1 MANRRKPTPRTG
13 STPAT
18 PTRGLD
24 ARTTAAS
31 CPRRGKTALW
41 KDVWRSIAHSKG
53 RFISIMLLMA
63 LGSFA
68 LVGLFVAGPD
78 MRATGEAY
86 FGEYSL
92 ADLTVLSDYGL
103 DEDDVAAVNQVS
115 GATAIEYG
123 YFKDVTVEGS
133 TDAMRVMSMPDEV
146 SQLELV
152 DGRMPEREGEIAV
165 DTNVGEQYAIG
176 STIRVSEKPNALSDE
191 TCLNDAEYTVVGHVH
206 TPEIISIVNMGQS
219 TAGTGSLKGY
229 AVVVADEFD
238 SDVYMTARMTFEDTA
253 DKDPYSNE
261 YRDLVQAHK
270 SEVEGLIAERPAA
283 RLATVK
289 ADAQEA
295 IDDGQA
301 EVGDARRQLADAK
314 QTLDAAAETLADAAT
329 QLADGQAQIDDAE
342 AQIVDGQAQIDDARA
357 QIDENQG
364 TLDAAAATIVAG
376 EAQLAEKAGEL
387 RAAEAKLA
395 AAKAQLDVAKAALDE
410 AAPQVAA
417 AEARLPAAR
426 QQLAEGQRAYE
437 EGAAQ
442 LAEAKAQVQAYD
454 DGRAQL
460 ENAYA
465 QLDASQAQVDAGREQ
480 LAQKTAELDA
490 VADQVEAARVMVQK
504 LDDAVSEASRQ
515 VSDSEAQAADLKEQI
530 AAETDPAKKAALE
543 SQLTAVETKLQAQ
556 QAYLAKLQ
564 DAAAAEE
571 VTAAREQVARYDAGR
586 ASIAEV
592 TAQLDESQKKI
603 DAGRAEAD
611 EKKAQLDAV
620 ADQVEAARAAIPQ
633 KEQELAAAKEQL
645 DAASAQMASAEA
657 SIASYYEGLVEY
669 QQGLATYAQGLQ
681 SYESGRSA
689 FNAAADQLA
698 SGKAEYVSGA
708 STLAAARATLAS
720 KVEELASAKTSLTDA
735 KQTLA
740 EKLAEYNDGLA
751 EYQDGLAEYND
762 ALPDA
767 LEQIADGESTLAD
780 ARARLAKYDTP
791 AYETDTRREAL
802 GSEAYKT
809 YSTVSE
815 IIDSLAAV
823 FPVLLYLVAA
833 FVTLSTMTRMVDEER
848 INSGTLK
855 ALGYRDGDVA
865 LKFVL
870 YGALAG
876 GIGAV
881 LGIVLGHTL
890 LPFIVYNAYGAKF
903 TLPPIHLGFYP
914 VITLVALVLAGLCAV
929 LPAALAVRREL
940 GEKPA
945 ALLLP
950 KPPSGGSKIMLE
962 RIRPVWSRMS
972 FTHKV
977 TARNLFRYKQRMF
990 MTILGVAGAACML
1003 VAGFGVQH
1011 SIQEMGTKQFGD
1023 ILKYD
1028 MIVAQSSTATDAQ
1041 LAELDDALAADGVAA
1056 QVAIHYESVS
1066 LTAGANNDK
1075 QEITL
1080 LVPEQTSDLGE
1091 YLDLRDRRSG
1101 DALDLEG
1108 DGAVIS
1114 ERLATLLGVGVGDE
1128 VAFTASDGTSR
1139 TVRVSGVCEMYM
1151 GHFMVMSREAYEGCY
1166 GKKFESNAA
1175 MVRLEDG
1182 SLSSVEERAAGFMQ
1196 LKGVKSVVQN
1206 TALQSQVDTVVV
1218 SLNKIMGI
1226 LILVAAMLAVVIM
1239 YNLTNINVSERMR
1252 ELSTIKVLGFH
1263 SNETTMYIYRETILL
1278 TILGLFAGWV
1288 LGVALHQY
1296 ILNVVPPDNVMF
1308 NPELAAIEF
1317 IVPAIVIGA
1326 IAALLYFVELRRLS
1340 TVDMLEALKSV
1351 E

>member
-1 MANRRKPTPRTG
+1 MSNRRKPTPREG
-13 STPAT
+13 A
-18 PTRGLD
+18 
-24 ARTTAAS
+24 ARPVAARAS
-31 CPRRGKTALW
+31 GASYPKNGKTALW

-53 RFISIMLLMA
+53 RFVSIMLLMA

-103 DEDDVAAVNQVS
+103 DDDDVAAINQAS
-115 GATAIEYG
+115 GTTAIEYG
-123 YFKDVTVEGS
+123 YFKDVTVDGS
-133 TDAMRVMSMPDEV
+133 TDAVRVMSMPDEV

-152 DGRMPEREGEIAV
+152 DGRMPERAGEIAV

-176 STIRVSEKPNALSDE
+176 STIRVSEKANAISDE
-191 TCLNDAEYTVVGHVH
+191 TCLNDTEYTVVGHVH

-229 AVVVADEFD
+229 AVVVDDEFD
-238 SDVYMTARMTFEDTA
+238 SDVYMTARMTFEDTEGL
-253 DKDPYSNE
+253 DPYSNE
-261 YRDLVQAHK
+261 YRDRVQDHK
-270 SEVEGLIAERPAA
+270 SEVEGLIADRPAA
-283 RLATVK
+283 RLATVV
-289 ADAQEA
+289 ADAQVS

-301 EVGDARRQLADAK
+301 EVDDAKQRLADAK
-314 QTLDAAAETLADAAT
+314 ETLDDAAQTLADAAE
-329 QLADGQAQIDDAE
+329 QLADGQAEIDDAE
-342 AQIVDGQAQIDDARA
+342 ARITDGEAQIADAQG
-357 QIDENQG
+357 QIDESQA
-364 TLDAAAATIVAG
+364 TLDAAAATIADG
-376 EAQLAEKAGEL
+376 EAQLAAKAGDL
-387 RAAEAKLA
+387 RSAESRLTAAKSQLD
-395 AAKAQLDVAKAALDE
+395 AAKATLDE
-410 AAPQVAA
+410 KAPQVAA
-417 AEARLPAAR
+417 AEAQLPAAKQR
-426 QQLAEGQRAYE
+426 LAEGQRAYD

-442 LAEAKAQVQAYD
+442 LEEAKAQVQAYD

-460 ENAYA
+460 DAAYA
-465 QLDASQAQVDAGREQ
+465 ELDAGQAEVDAGRAE
-480 LAQKTAELDA
+480 LAEKTAELDA
-490 VADQVEAARVMVQK
+490 VADQAEAARAMLEK
-504 LDDAVSEASRQ
+504 LDDAVASATQQVSESEARV
-515 VSDSEAQAADLKEQI
+515 VSLQEQI
-530 AAETDPAKKAALE
+530 AAETNPVKKAALE
-543 SQLTAVETKLQAQ
+543 AELVAAQAKLQAQ
-556 QAYLAKLQ
+556 QAYLAQLQ
-564 DAAAAEE
+564 AKAATDE
-571 VTAAREQVARYDAGR
+571 VTSAREQVARYDAGR
-586 ASIAEV
+586 ASVAEA
-592 TAQLDESQKKI
+592 TARLDEAQRGI

-620 ADQVEAARAAIPQ
+620 AEQVEAGRAAIPQ

-645 DAASAQMASAEA
+645 DAAAAQIAAAEA
-657 SIASYYEGLVEY
+657 GIASYYEGIATY
-669 QQGLATYAQGLQ
+669 QQGLATYAEGLQ
-681 SYESGRSA
+681 SYETGRAA

-698 SGKAEYVSGA
+698 SGKAEYASGA
-708 STLAAARATLAS
+708 ATLAAARETLAS
-720 KVEELASAKTSLTDA
+720 KVDELASAKTQVAEA

-740 EKLAEYNDGLA
+740 EKLAEYNDGLS
-751 EYQDGLAEYND
+751 EYEDGLAEYND
-762 ALPDA
+762 ELPDA
-767 LEQIADGESTLAD
+767 QRKIADGESDLAD
-780 ARARLAKYDTP
+780 ARARLAKLSTP
-791 AYETDTRREAL
+791 VYEADTRRETL

-809 YSTVSE
+809 YDTVSE
-815 IIDSLAAV
+815 IIDSLATV

-833 FVTLSTMTRMVDEER
+833 FVTLSTITRMVEEER

-876 GIGAV
+876 GIGSVA
-881 LGIVLGHTL
+881 GIALGHTL
-890 LPFIVYNAYGAKF
+890 LPYIVYNAYGAKF

-914 VITLVALVLAGLCAV
+914 VITLVAIVLAGLCAV
-929 LPAALAVRREL
+929 LPAGVAVRREL

-962 RIRPVWSRMS
+962 RIAPLWSRMS

-977 TARNLFRYKQRMF
+977 TARNLFRYKQRML
-990 MTILGVAGAACML
+990 MTILGVAGATCML

-1011 SIQEMGTKQFGD
+1011 SIQEMASKQFGA

-1028 MIVAQSSTATDAQ
+1028 MIVAQNSTATDDQ
-1041 LAELDDALAADGVAA
+1041 LAELDDALAGDEVASE
-1056 QVAIHYESVS
+1056 VALHYESVS

-1080 LVPEQTSDLGE
+1080 LVPEQSSDLDE
-1091 YLDLRDRRSG
+1091 YLDLHDRKSG
-1101 DALDLEG
+1101 EKLELEG

-1128 VAFTASDGTSR
+1128 VEFTASDGSSR

-1151 GHFMVMSREAYEGCY
+1151 GHFMVMSHEAYESCY
-1166 GKKFESNAA
+1166 GEGFEANAA
-1175 MVRLEDG
+1175 MVRLKDG
-1182 SLSSVEERAAGFMQ
+1182 TLSSVENAASGFME

-1206 TALQSQVDTVVV
+1206 TTLQSQVDTVVT

-1226 LILVAAMLAVVIM
+1226 LILVASMLAVVIM

-1263 SNETTMYIYRETILL
+1263 SNETTMYIYRETIIL
-1278 TILGLFAGWV
+1278 TALGLVAGWL
-1288 LGVALHQY
+1288 LGIALHQY

-1308 NPELAAIEF
+1308 NPALAPIEF
-1317 IVPAIVIGA
+1317 IVPAVVISA
-1326 IAALLYFVELRRLS
+1326 ITVVLYFVELRRLS

>member
-1 MANRRKPTPRTG
+1 MANRRKDALSEGAPR
-13 STPAT
+13 PCA
-18 PTRGLD
+18 
-24 ARTTAAS
+24 ARTTGAS
-31 CPRRGKTALW
+31 YPKRGKTALW
-41 KDVWRSIAHSKG
+41 KDVRRSIAHSKG

-92 ADLTVLSDYGL
+92 ADLTVMSDYGL
-103 DEDDVAAVNQVS
+103 DDDDVAAINQAS
-115 GATAIEYG
+115 GTTAVEYG

-165 DTNVGEQYAIG
+165 DTNVGEQYAVG
-176 STIRVSEKPNALSDE
+176 STITVSEKPNALSDE
-191 TCLNDAEYTVVGHVH
+191 TCLNNTEYTVVGHVH

-229 AVVVADEFD
+229 AVVVVEEFD
-238 SDVYMTARMTFEDTA
+238 SDVYMTARMTFEDTEGV
-253 DKDPYSNE
+253 DPYSNE

-270 SEVEGLIAERPAA
+270 SEVEGLIADRPAA
-283 RLATVK
+283 RLATVM

-301 EVGDARRQLADAK
+301 EVADAKRQLADAK
-314 QTLDAAAETLADAAT
+314 QTLDDAAQTLADAAT

-342 AQIVDGQAQIDDARA
+342 AQITDGEAQIADAQGQIDD
-357 QIDENQG
+357 NQA
-364 TLDAAAATIVAG
+364 TLDAAAATIAEG
-376 EAQLAEKAGEL
+376 EAQLASKAGDL
-387 RAAEAKLA
+387 RAAESQLA
-395 AAKAQLDVAKAALDE
+395 AAKAQLDAAKATLDE
-410 AAPQVAA
+410 KAPQVAA
-417 AEARLPAAR
+417 AEAQLPAAK
-426 QQLAEGQRAYE
+426 QQLSEGQRAYD
-437 EGAAQ
+437 EGTAQ
-442 LAEAKAQVQAYD
+442 LEEAKAQVQAYD

-460 ENAYA
+460 EAAYA
-465 QLDASQAQVDAGREQ
+465 ELDAGQAEVDAGRSEV
-480 LAQKTAELDA
+480 AEKTAELDA
-490 VADQVEAARVMVQK
+490 VADQAEAARAMLEK
-504 LDDAVSEASRQ
+504 LDDAVATAIQQ
-515 VSDSEAQAADLKEQI
+515 VSDSEARIAALQEQI
-530 AAETDPAKKAALE
+530 GTEADPVRRAALQAE
-543 SQLTAVETKLQAQ
+543 LAAAQAKLQAQ
-556 QAYLAKLQ
+556 QTYLAQLQ
-564 DAAAAEE
+564 AMAATDE
-571 VTAAREQVARYDAGR
+571 VTSAREQVAQYDAAR
-586 ASIAEV
+586 ASIAEA
-592 TAQLDESQKKI
+592 TARLDEAQQGI

-611 EKKAQLDAV
+611 EKKTQLDAV
-620 ADQVEAARAAIPQ
+620 AEQVEAARAEIPQ

-645 DAASAQMASAEA
+645 DAASAQIAAAEA
-657 SIASYYEGLVEY
+657 GIASYYEGLAAY

-681 SYESGRSA
+681 AYETGRA
-689 FNAAADQLA
+689 ALNAAADQLA
-698 SGKAEYVSGA
+698 SGKAEYATGA
-708 STLAAARATLAS
+708 AALAAARETLAS
-720 KVEELASAKTSLTDA
+720 KVDELASAKTQVAEA

-740 EKLAEYNDGLA
+740 EKLAEYNDGVA
-751 EYQDGLAEYND
+751 EYEDGLAEYNE

-767 LEQIADGESTLAD
+767 LEKISDGESDLAD

-791 AYETDTRREAL
+791 AYETDTRRETL

-809 YSTVSE
+809 YDTVSE
-815 IIDSLAAV
+815 IIDSLAKV

-890 LPFIVYNAYGAKF
+890 LPYIVYSAYGAKF
-903 TLPPIHLGFYP
+903 TLPPIQLGFYP
-914 VITLVALVLAGLCAV
+914 AITLFALALAGLCAV

-950 KPPSGGSKIMLE
+950 KPPAGGSKIMLE
-962 RIRPVWSRMS
+962 RIRPLWGRMS

-990 MTILGVAGAACML
+990 MTVLGVAGAACML

-1011 SIQEMGTKQFGD
+1011 SIQQMGAKQFGD

-1028 MIVAQSSTATDAQ
+1028 MIVARSSTATDAQ

-1056 QVAIHYESVS
+1056 QVALHYESVS

-1080 LVPEQTSDLGE
+1080 LVPEQTSDLDE
-1091 YLDLRDRRSG
+1091 YLDLRDRKSG
-1101 DALDLEG
+1101 EKLGLDG

-1128 VAFTASDGTSR
+1128 VEFTAADGSAR

-1151 GHFMVMSREAYEGCY
+1151 GHFIVMSRGTYEGSY
-1166 GKKFESNAA
+1166 GKKFEANAA

-1182 SLSSVEERAAGFMQ
+1182 SLSSVEEQAAGFMQ
-1196 LKGVKSVVQN
+1196 LKAVKSVAQN

-1226 LILVAAMLAVVIM
+1226 LILVAGMLAVVIM

-1278 TILGLFAGWV
+1278 TALGLIAGWL

-1308 NPELAAIEF
+1308 NPELALIEF
-1317 IVPAIVIGA
+1317 IVPAIVVGA
-1326 IAALLYFVELRRLS
+1326 IALALYFVELRRLS

>member
-1 MANRRKPTPRTG
+1 MANRRKDALSEGAPR
-13 STPAT
+13 PCA
-18 PTRGLD
+18 
-24 ARTTAAS
+24 ARTTGAS
-31 CPRRGKTALW
+31 YPKRGKTALW
-41 KDVWRSIAHSKG
+41 KDVRRSIAHSKG

-103 DEDDVAAVNQVS
+103 DDDDVAAINQAS
-115 GATAIEYG
+115 GTTAVEYG

-165 DTNVGEQYAIG
+165 DTNVGEQYAVG
-176 STIRVSEKPNALSDE
+176 STITVSEKPNALSDE
-191 TCLNDAEYTVVGHVH
+191 TCLNNTEYTVVGHVH

-229 AVVVADEFD
+229 AVVVGEEFD
-238 SDVYMTARMTFEDTA
+238 SDVYMTARMTFEDTEGV
-253 DKDPYSNE
+253 DPYSNE

-270 SEVEGLIAERPAA
+270 SEVEGLIADRPAA
-283 RLATVK
+283 RLATVM

-301 EVGDARRQLADAK
+301 EVADAKRQLADAK
-314 QTLDAAAETLADAAT
+314 QTLDDAAQTLADAAT

-342 AQIVDGQAQIDDARA
+342 AQITDGEAQIADAQGQIDD
-357 QIDENQG
+357 NQA
-364 TLDAAAATIVAG
+364 TLDAAAATIAEG
-376 EAQLAEKAGEL
+376 EAQLASKAGDL
-387 RAAEAKLA
+387 RAAESQLA
-395 AAKAQLDVAKAALDE
+395 AAKAQLDAAKATLDE
-410 AAPQVAA
+410 KAPQVAA
-417 AEARLPAAR
+417 AEAQLPAAK
-426 QQLAEGQRAYE
+426 QQLSEGQRAYD
-437 EGAAQ
+437 EGTAQ
-442 LAEAKAQVQAYD
+442 LEEAKAQVQAYD

-460 ENAYA
+460 EAAYA
-465 QLDASQAQVDAGREQ
+465 ELDAGQAEVDAGRSEV
-480 LAQKTAELDA
+480 AEKTAELDA
-490 VADQVEAARVMVQK
+490 VADQAEAARAMLEK
-504 LDDAVSEASRQ
+504 LDDAVATATQQ
-515 VSDSEAQAADLKEQI
+515 VSDSEARIAALQEQI
-530 AAETDPAKKAALE
+530 GTEANPVRRAALQAE
-543 SQLTAVETKLQAQ
+543 LAAAQAKLQAQ
-556 QAYLAKLQ
+556 QAYLAQLQ
-564 DAAAAEE
+564 AMAATDEVTSARERVAQYDAA
-571 VTAAREQVARYDAGR
+571 R
-586 ASIAEV
+586 ASIAGA
-592 TAQLDESQKKI
+592 TARLDEAQQGI

-620 ADQVEAARAAIPQ
+620 AEQVEAARAEIPQ

-645 DAASAQMASAEA
+645 DAASAQIAAAEA
-657 SIASYYEGLVEY
+657 GIASYYEGLAAY

-681 SYESGRSA
+681 AYETGRA
-689 FNAAADQLA
+689 ALNAAADQLA
-698 SGKAEYVSGA
+698 SGKAEYATGA
-708 STLAAARATLAS
+708 AALAAARETLAS
-720 KVEELASAKTSLTDA
+720 KVDELASAKTQVAEA

-740 EKLAEYNDGLA
+740 EKLAEYNDGVA
-751 EYQDGLAEYND
+751 EYEDGLAEYNE

-767 LEQIADGESTLAD
+767 LEKISDGESDLAD

-791 AYETDTRREAL
+791 AYETDTRRETL

-809 YSTVSE
+809 YDTVSE
-815 IIDSLAAV
+815 IIDSLAKV

-890 LPFIVYNAYGAKF
+890 LPYIVYSAYGAKF
-903 TLPPIHLGFYP
+903 TLPPIQLGFYP
-914 VITLVALVLAGLCAV
+914 AITLFALALAGLCAV

-950 KPPSGGSKIMLE
+950 KPPAGGSKIMLE
-962 RIRPVWSRMS
+962 RIRPLWGRMS

-990 MTILGVAGAACML
+990 MTVLGVAGAACML

-1011 SIQEMGTKQFGD
+1011 SIQQMGAKQFGD

-1028 MIVAQSSTATDAQ
+1028 MIVARSSTATDAQ

-1056 QVAIHYESVS
+1056 QVALHYESVS

-1080 LVPEQTSDLGE
+1080 LVPEQTSDLDE
-1091 YLDLRDRRSG
+1091 YLDLRDRKSG
-1101 DALDLEG
+1101 EKLGLDG

-1128 VAFTASDGTSR
+1128 VEFTAADGSAR

-1151 GHFMVMSREAYEGCY
+1151 GHFIVMSRGTYEGSY
-1166 GKKFESNAA
+1166 GKKFEANAA

-1182 SLSSVEERAAGFMQ
+1182 SLSSVEEQAAGFMQ
-1196 LKGVKSVVQN
+1196 LKAVKSVAQN

-1226 LILVAAMLAVVIM
+1226 LILVAGMLAVVIM

-1278 TILGLFAGWV
+1278 TALGLIAGWL

-1308 NPELAAIEF
+1308 NPELALIEF
-1317 IVPAIVIGA
+1317 IVPAIVVGA
-1326 IAALLYFVELRRLS
+1326 IALALYFVELRRLS

>member
-1 MANRRKPTPRTG
+1 MANRRKDALSEGAPR
-13 STPAT
+13 PCA
-18 PTRGLD
+18 
-24 ARTTAAS
+24 ARTTGAS
-31 CPRRGKTALW
+31 YPKRGKTALW
-41 KDVWRSIAHSKG
+41 KDVRRSIAHSKG

-92 ADLTVLSDYGL
+92 ADLTVMSDYGL
-103 DEDDVAAVNQVS
+103 DDDDVAAINQAS
-115 GATAIEYG
+115 GTTAVEYG

-165 DTNVGEQYAIG
+165 DTNVGEQYAVG
-176 STIRVSEKPNALSDE
+176 STITVSEKPNALSDE
-191 TCLNDAEYTVVGHVH
+191 TCLNNTEYTVVGHVH

-229 AVVVADEFD
+229 AVVVGEEFD
-238 SDVYMTARMTFEDTA
+238 SDVYMTARMTFEDTEGV
-253 DKDPYSNE
+253 DPYSNE

-270 SEVEGLIAERPAA
+270 SEVEGLIADRPAA
-283 RLATVK
+283 RLATVM

-301 EVGDARRQLADAK
+301 EVADAKRQLADAK
-314 QTLDAAAETLADAAT
+314 ETLDDAAQTLADAAT

-342 AQIVDGQAQIDDARA
+342 AQITDGEAQIADAQGQIDD
-357 QIDENQG
+357 NQA
-364 TLDAAAATIVAG
+364 TLDAAAATIAEG
-376 EAQLAEKAGEL
+376 EAQLASKAGDL
-387 RAAEAKLA
+387 RAAESQLA
-395 AAKAQLDVAKAALDE
+395 AAKAQLDAAKATLDE
-410 AAPQVAA
+410 KAPQVAA
-417 AEARLPAAR
+417 AEAQLPAAK
-426 QQLAEGQRAYE
+426 QQLSEGQRAYD
-437 EGAAQ
+437 EGTAQ
-442 LAEAKAQVQAYD
+442 LEEAKAQVQAYD

-460 ENAYA
+460 EAAYA
-465 QLDASQAQVDAGREQ
+465 ELDAGQAEVDAGRTEV
-480 LAQKTAELDA
+480 AEKTAELDA
-490 VADQVEAARVMVQK
+490 VADQVEAARAMLEK
-504 LDDAVSEASRQ
+504 LDDAVATATQQ
-515 VSDSEAQAADLKEQI
+515 VSDSEARIAALQEQI
-530 AAETDPAKKAALE
+530 GAEADPVRRAALQAE
-543 SQLTAVETKLQAQ
+543 LAAAQAKLQAQ
-556 QAYLAKLQ
+556 QTYLAQLQ
-564 DAAAAEE
+564 AMAATDE
-571 VTAAREQVARYDAGR
+571 VTSAREQVAQYDAAR
-586 ASIAEV
+586 ASIAEA
-592 TAQLDESQKKI
+592 TAQLDEAQQGI

-611 EKKAQLDAV
+611 EKKTQLDAV
-620 ADQVEAARAAIPQ
+620 AEQVEAARAEIPQ

-645 DAASAQMASAEA
+645 DAASAQIAAAEA
-657 SIASYYEGLVEY
+657 GIASYYEGLAAY

-681 SYESGRSA
+681 AYETGRA
-689 FNAAADQLA
+689 ALNAAADQLA
-698 SGKAEYVSGA
+698 SGKAEYASGA
-708 STLAAARATLAS
+708 AALAAARETLAS
-720 KVEELASAKTSLTDA
+720 KVDELASAKTQVAEA

-740 EKLAEYNDGLA
+740 EKLAEYNDGVA
-751 EYQDGLAEYND
+751 EYEDGLAEYNE

-767 LEQIADGESTLAD
+767 LEKISDGESDLAD

-791 AYETDTRREAL
+791 AYETDTRRETL

-809 YSTVSE
+809 YDTVSE
-815 IIDSLAAV
+815 IIDSLAKV

-890 LPFIVYNAYGAKF
+890 LPYIVYSAYGAKF
-903 TLPPIHLGFYP
+903 TLPPIQLGFYP
-914 VITLVALVLAGLCAV
+914 AITLFALALAGLCAV

-950 KPPSGGSKIMLE
+950 KPPAGGSKIMLE
-962 RIRPVWSRMS
+962 RIRPLWGRMS

-990 MTILGVAGAACML
+990 MTVLGVAGAACML

-1011 SIQEMGTKQFGD
+1011 SIQQMGAKQFGD

-1028 MIVAQSSTATDAQ
+1028 MIVARSSTATDAQ

-1056 QVAIHYESVS
+1056 QVALHYESVS

-1080 LVPEQTSDLGE
+1080 LVPEQTSDLDE
-1091 YLDLRDRRSG
+1091 YLDLRDRKSG
-1101 DALDLEG
+1101 EKLGLDG

-1128 VAFTASDGTSR
+1128 VEFTAADGSAR

-1151 GHFMVMSREAYEGCY
+1151 GHFIVMSRGTYEGSY
-1166 GKKFESNAA
+1166 GKKFEANAS

-1182 SLSSVEERAAGFMQ
+1182 SLSSVEEQAAGFMQ
-1196 LKGVKSVVQN
+1196 LKAVKSVAQN

-1226 LILVAAMLAVVIM
+1226 LILVAGMLAVVIM

-1278 TILGLFAGWV
+1278 TALGLIAGWL

-1308 NPELAAIEF
+1308 NPELALIEF
-1317 IVPAIVIGA
+1317 IVPAIVVGA
-1326 IAALLYFVELRRLS
+1326 IALALYFVELRRLS

>member
-1 MANRRKPTPRTG
+1 MANRRKDALSEGAPR
-13 STPAT
+13 PCA
-18 PTRGLD
+18 
-24 ARTTAAS
+24 ARTTGAS
-31 CPRRGKTALW
+31 YPKRGKTALW
-41 KDVWRSIAHSKG
+41 KDVRRSIAHSKG

-92 ADLTVLSDYGL
+92 ADLTVMSDYGL
-103 DEDDVAAVNQVS
+103 DDDDVAAINQAS
-115 GATAIEYG
+115 GTTAVEYG

-165 DTNVGEQYAIG
+165 DTNVGEQYAVG
-176 STIRVSEKPNALSDE
+176 STITVSEKPNALSDE
-191 TCLNDAEYTVVGHVH
+191 TCLNNTEYTVVGHVH

-229 AVVVADEFD
+229 AVVVGEEFD
-238 SDVYMTARMTFEDTA
+238 SDVYMTACMTFEDTEGV
-253 DKDPYSNE
+253 DPYSNE

-270 SEVEGLIAERPAA
+270 SEVEGLIADRPAA
-283 RLATVK
+283 RLATVM

-301 EVGDARRQLADAK
+301 EVADAKRQLADAK
-314 QTLDAAAETLADAAT
+314 QSLDDAAQTLADAAT

-342 AQIVDGQAQIDDARA
+342 AQITDGEAQIADAQGQIDD
-357 QIDENQG
+357 NQA
-364 TLDAAAATIVAG
+364 TLDAAAATIAEG
-376 EAQLAEKAGEL
+376 EAQLASKAGDL
-387 RAAEAKLA
+387 RAAESQLA
-395 AAKAQLDVAKAALDE
+395 AAKAQLDAAKATLDE
-410 AAPQVAA
+410 KAPQVAA
-417 AEARLPAAR
+417 AEAQLPAAK
-426 QQLAEGQRAYE
+426 QQLSEGQRAYD
-437 EGAAQ
+437 EGTAQ
-442 LAEAKAQVQAYD
+442 LEEAKAQVQAYD

-460 ENAYA
+460 EAAYA
-465 QLDASQAQVDAGREQ
+465 ELDAGQAEVDAGRSEV
-480 LAQKTAELDA
+480 AEKTAELDA
-490 VADQVEAARVMVQK
+490 VADQAEAARAMLEK
-504 LDDAVSEASRQ
+504 LDDAVATATQQ
-515 VSDSEAQAADLKEQI
+515 VSDSEARIAALQEQI
-530 AAETDPAKKAALE
+530 GAEADPVRRAALQAE
-543 SQLTAVETKLQAQ
+543 LAAAQAKLQAQ
-556 QAYLAKLQ
+556 QAYLAQLQ
-564 DAAAAEE
+564 AMAATDE
-571 VTAAREQVARYDAGR
+571 VTSAREQVAQYDAAR
-586 ASIAEV
+586 ASIAEA
-592 TAQLDESQKKI
+592 TARLDEAQQGI

-611 EKKAQLDAV
+611 KKKAQLDAV
-620 ADQVEAARAAIPQ
+620 AEQVEAARAEIPQ

-645 DAASAQMASAEA
+645 DAASAQIAAAEA
-657 SIASYYEGLVEY
+657 GIASYYEGLAAY

-681 SYESGRSA
+681 AYETGRA
-689 FNAAADQLA
+689 ALNAAADQLA
-698 SGKAEYVSGA
+698 SGKAEYATGA
-708 STLAAARATLAS
+708 AALAAARETLAS
-720 KVEELASAKTSLTDA
+720 KVDELASAKTQVAEA

-740 EKLAEYNDGLA
+740 EKLAEYNDGVA
-751 EYQDGLAEYND
+751 EYEDGLAEYNE

-767 LEQIADGESTLAD
+767 LEKISDGESDLAD

-791 AYETDTRREAL
+791 AYETDTRRETL

-809 YSTVSE
+809 YDTVSE
-815 IIDSLAAV
+815 IIDSLAKV

-890 LPFIVYNAYGAKF
+890 LPYIVYSAYGAKF
-903 TLPPIHLGFYP
+903 TLPPIQLGFYP
-914 VITLVALVLAGLCAV
+914 AITLFALALAGLCAV

-950 KPPSGGSKIMLE
+950 KPPAGGSKIMLE
-962 RIRPVWSRMS
+962 RIRPLWGRMS

-990 MTILGVAGAACML
+990 MTVLGVAGAACML

-1011 SIQEMGTKQFGD
+1011 SIQQMGAKQFGD

-1028 MIVAQSSTATDAQ
+1028 MIVARSSTATDAQ

-1056 QVAIHYESVS
+1056 QVALHYESVS

-1080 LVPEQTSDLGE
+1080 LVPEQTSDLDE
-1091 YLDLRDRRSG
+1091 YLDLRDRKSG
-1101 DALDLEG
+1101 EKLGLDG

-1128 VAFTASDGTSR
+1128 VEFTAADGSAR

-1151 GHFMVMSREAYEGCY
+1151 GHFIVMSRGTYEGSY
-1166 GKKFESNAA
+1166 GKKFEANAS

-1182 SLSSVEERAAGFMQ
+1182 SLSSVEEQAAGFMQ
-1196 LKGVKSVVQN
+1196 LKAVKSVAQN

-1226 LILVAAMLAVVIM
+1226 LILVAGMLAVVIM

-1278 TILGLFAGWV
+1278 TALGLIAGWL

-1308 NPELAAIEF
+1308 NPELALIEF
-1317 IVPAIVIGA
+1317 IVPAIVVGA
-1326 IAALLYFVELRRLS
+1326 IALALYFVELRRLS

>member
-1 MANRRKPTPRTG
+1 MANRRKDALSEGAPR
-13 STPAT
+13 PCA
-18 PTRGLD
+18 
-24 ARTTAAS
+24 ARTTGAS
-31 CPRRGKTALW
+31 YPKRGKTALW
-41 KDVWRSIAHSKG
+41 KDVRRSIAHSKG

-92 ADLTVLSDYGL
+92 ADLTVMSDYGL
-103 DEDDVAAVNQVS
+103 DDDDVAAINQAS
-115 GATAIEYG
+115 GTTAVEYG

-165 DTNVGEQYAIG
+165 DTNVGEQYAVG
-176 STIRVSEKPNALSDE
+176 STITVSEKPNALSDE
-191 TCLNDAEYTVVGHVH
+191 TCLNNTEYTVVGHVH

-229 AVVVADEFD
+229 AVVVGEEFD
-238 SDVYMTARMTFEDTA
+238 SDVYMTARMTFEDTEGV
-253 DKDPYSNE
+253 DPYSNE

-270 SEVEGLIAERPAA
+270 SEVEGLIADRPAA
-283 RLATVK
+283 RLATVM

-301 EVGDARRQLADAK
+301 EVADAKRQLADAK
-314 QTLDAAAETLADAAT
+314 ETLDDAAQTLADAAT

-342 AQIVDGQAQIDDARA
+342 AQITDGEAQIADAQGQIDD
-357 QIDENQG
+357 NQA
-364 TLDAAAATIVAG
+364 TLDAAAATIAEG
-376 EAQLAEKAGEL
+376 EAQLASKAGDL
-387 RAAEAKLA
+387 RAAESQLA
-395 AAKAQLDVAKAALDE
+395 AAKAQLDAAKATLDE
-410 AAPQVAA
+410 KAPQVAA
-417 AEARLPAAR
+417 AEAQLPAAK
-426 QQLAEGQRAYE
+426 QQLSEGQRAYD
-437 EGAAQ
+437 EGTAQ
-442 LAEAKAQVQAYD
+442 LEEAKAQVQAYD

-460 ENAYA
+460 EAAYA
-465 QLDASQAQVDAGREQ
+465 ELDAGQAEVDAGRSEV
-480 LAQKTAELDA
+480 AEKTAELDA
-490 VADQVEAARVMVQK
+490 VADQAEAARAMLEK
-504 LDDAVSEASRQ
+504 LDDAVATATQQ
-515 VSDSEAQAADLKEQI
+515 VSDSEARIAALQEQI
-530 AAETDPAKKAALE
+530 GAEADPVRRAALQAE
-543 SQLTAVETKLQAQ
+543 LAAAQAKLQAQ
-556 QAYLAKLQ
+556 QAYLAQLQ
-564 DAAAAEE
+564 AMAATDE
-571 VTAAREQVARYDAGR
+571 VTSAREQVAQYDAAR
-586 ASIAEV
+586 ASIAEA
-592 TAQLDESQKKI
+592 TARLDEAQQGI

-620 ADQVEAARAAIPQ
+620 AEQVEAARAEIPQ

-645 DAASAQMASAEA
+645 DAASAQIAAAEA
-657 SIASYYEGLVEY
+657 GIASYYEGLAAY

-681 SYESGRSA
+681 AYETGRA
-689 FNAAADQLA
+689 ALNAAADQLA
-698 SGKAEYVSGA
+698 SGKAEYASGA
-708 STLAAARATLAS
+708 AALAAARETLAS
-720 KVEELASAKTSLTDA
+720 KVDELASAKTQVAEA

-740 EKLAEYNDGLA
+740 EKLAEYNDGVA
-751 EYQDGLAEYND
+751 EYEDGLAEYNE

-767 LEQIADGESTLAD
+767 LEKISDGESDLAD

-791 AYETDTRREAL
+791 AYETDTRRETL

-809 YSTVSE
+809 YDTVSE
-815 IIDSLAAV
+815 IIDSLAKV

-890 LPFIVYNAYGAKF
+890 LPYIVYSAYGAKF
-903 TLPPIHLGFYP
+903 TLPPIQLGFYP
-914 VITLVALVLAGLCAV
+914 AITLFALALAGLCAV

-950 KPPSGGSKIMLE
+950 KPPAGGSKIMLE
-962 RIRPVWSRMS
+962 RIRPLWGRMS

-990 MTILGVAGAACML
+990 MTVLGVAGAACML

-1011 SIQEMGTKQFGD
+1011 SIQQMGAKQFGD

-1028 MIVAQSSTATDAQ
+1028 MIVARSSTATDAQ

-1056 QVAIHYESVS
+1056 QVALHYESVS

-1080 LVPEQTSDLGE
+1080 LVPEQTSDLDE
-1091 YLDLRDRRSG
+1091 YLDLRDRKSG
-1101 DALDLEG
+1101 EKLGLDG

-1128 VAFTASDGTSR
+1128 VEFTAADGSAR

-1151 GHFMVMSREAYEGCY
+1151 GHFIVMSRGTYEGCY
-1166 GKKFESNAA
+1166 DKGFEANAA

-1182 SLSSVEERAAGFMQ
+1182 SLSSVEEQAAGFMR
-1196 LKGVKSVVQN
+1196 LKAVKSVAQN

-1226 LILVAAMLAVVIM
+1226 LILVAGMLAVVIM

-1278 TILGLFAGWV
+1278 TALGLIAGWL

-1308 NPELAAIEF
+1308 NPELALIEF
-1317 IVPAIVIGA
+1317 IVPAIVVGA
-1326 IAALLYFVELRRLS
+1326 IALALYFVELRRLS

>member
-1 MANRRKPTPRTG
+1 MANRRKDALSEGAPR
-13 STPAT
+13 PCA
-18 PTRGLD
+18 
-24 ARTTAAS
+24 ARTTGAS
-31 CPRRGKTALW
+31 YPKRGKTALW
-41 KDVWRSIAHSKG
+41 KDVRRSIAHSKG

-92 ADLTVLSDYGL
+92 ADLTVMSDYGL
-103 DEDDVAAVNQVS
+103 DDDDVAAINQAS
-115 GATAIEYG
+115 GTTAVEYG

-165 DTNVGEQYAIG
+165 DTNVGEQYAVG
-176 STIRVSEKPNALSDE
+176 STITVSEKPNALSDE
-191 TCLNDAEYTVVGHVH
+191 TCLNNTEYTVVGHVH

-229 AVVVADEFD
+229 AVVVGEEFD
-238 SDVYMTARMTFEDTA
+238 SDVYMTARMTFEDTEGV
-253 DKDPYSNE
+253 DPYSNE

-270 SEVEGLIAERPAA
+270 SEVEGLIADRPAA
-283 RLATVK
+283 RLATVM

-301 EVGDARRQLADAK
+301 EVADAKRQLADAK
-314 QTLDAAAETLADAAT
+314 QTLDDAAQTLADAAT

-342 AQIVDGQAQIDDARA
+342 AQITDGEAQIADAQGQIDD
-357 QIDENQG
+357 NQA
-364 TLDAAAATIVAG
+364 TLDAAAATIAEG
-376 EAQLAEKAGEL
+376 EAQLASKAGDL
-387 RAAEAKLA
+387 RAAESQLA
-395 AAKAQLDVAKAALDE
+395 AAKAQLDAAKATLDE
-410 AAPQVAA
+410 KAPQVAA
-417 AEARLPAAR
+417 AEAQLPAAK
-426 QQLAEGQRAYE
+426 QQLSEGQRAYD
-437 EGAAQ
+437 EGTAQ
-442 LAEAKAQVQAYD
+442 LEEAKAQVQAYD

-460 ENAYA
+460 EAAYA
-465 QLDASQAQVDAGREQ
+465 ELDAGQAEVDAGRSEV
-480 LAQKTAELDA
+480 AEKTAELDA
-490 VADQVEAARVMVQK
+490 VADQAEAARAMLEK
-504 LDDAVSEASRQ
+504 LDDAVATATQQ
-515 VSDSEAQAADLKEQI
+515 VSDSEARIAALQEQI
-530 AAETDPAKKAALE
+530 GTEADPVRRAALQAE
-543 SQLTAVETKLQAQ
+543 LAAAQAKLQAQ
-556 QAYLAKLQ
+556 QTYLAQLQ
-564 DAAAAEE
+564 AMAATDE
-571 VTAAREQVARYDAGR
+571 VTSAREQVAQYDAAR
-586 ASIAEV
+586 ASIAGA
-592 TAQLDESQKKI
+592 TARLDETQQGI

-620 ADQVEAARAAIPQ
+620 AEQVEAARAEIPQ

-645 DAASAQMASAEA
+645 DAASAQIAAAEA
-657 SIASYYEGLVEY
+657 GIASYYEGLAAY

-681 SYESGRSA
+681 AYETGRA
-689 FNAAADQLA
+689 ALNAAADQLA
-698 SGKAEYVSGA
+698 SGKAEYASGA
-708 STLAAARATLAS
+708 AALAAARATLAS
-720 KVEELASAKTSLTDA
+720 KVDELASAKTQVAEA

-740 EKLAEYNDGLA
+740 EKLAEYNDGVA
-751 EYQDGLAEYND
+751 EYEDGLAEYNE

-767 LEQIADGESTLAD
+767 LEKISDGESDLAD

-791 AYETDTRREAL
+791 AYETDTRRETL

-809 YSTVSE
+809 YDTVSE
-815 IIDSLAAV
+815 IIDSLAKV

-890 LPFIVYNAYGAKF
+890 LPYIVYSAYGAKF
-903 TLPPIHLGFYP
+903 TLPPIQLGFYP
-914 VITLVALVLAGLCAV
+914 AITLFALALAGLCAV

-950 KPPSGGSKIMLE
+950 KPPAGGSKIMLE
-962 RIRPVWSRMS
+962 RIRPLWGRMS

-990 MTILGVAGAACML
+990 MTVLGVAGAACML

-1011 SIQEMGTKQFGD
+1011 SIQQMGAKQFGD

-1028 MIVAQSSTATDAQ
+1028 MIVARSSTATDAQ

-1056 QVAIHYESVS
+1056 QVALHYESVS
-1066 LTAGANNDK
+1066 LTAGANSDK

-1080 LVPEQTSDLGE
+1080 LVPEQTSDLDE
-1091 YLDLRDRRSG
+1091 YLDLRDRKSG
-1101 DALDLEG
+1101 EKLGLDG

-1128 VAFTASDGTSR
+1128 VEFTAADGSAR

-1151 GHFMVMSREAYEGCY
+1151 GHFIVMSRGTYEGSY
-1166 GKKFESNAA
+1166 GKKFEANAA

-1182 SLSSVEERAAGFMQ
+1182 SLSSVEEQAAGFMQ
-1196 LKGVKSVVQN
+1196 LKAVKSVAQN

-1226 LILVAAMLAVVIM
+1226 LILVAGMLAVVIM

-1278 TILGLFAGWV
+1278 TALGLIAGWL

-1308 NPELAAIEF
+1308 NPELALIEF
-1317 IVPAIVIGA
+1317 IVPAIVVGA
-1326 IAALLYFVELRRLS
+1326 IALALYFVELRRLS

>member
-1 MANRRKPTPRTG
+1 MANRRKDALSEGAPR
-13 STPAT
+13 PCA
-18 PTRGLD
+18 
-24 ARTTAAS
+24 ARTTGAS
-31 CPRRGKTALW
+31 YPKRGKTALW
-41 KDVWRSIAHSKG
+41 KDVRRSIAHSKG

-92 ADLTVLSDYGL
+92 ADLTVMSDYGL
-103 DEDDVAAVNQVS
+103 DDDDVAAIDRAS
-115 GATAIEYG
+115 GTTAVEYG

-165 DTNVGEQYAIG
+165 DTNVGEQYAVG
-176 STIRVSEKPNALSDE
+176 STITVSEKPNALSDE
-191 TCLNDAEYTVVGHVH
+191 TCLNNTEYTVVGHVH

-229 AVVVADEFD
+229 AVVVGEEFD
-238 SDVYMTARMTFEDTA
+238 SDVYMTARMTFEDTEGV
-253 DKDPYSNE
+253 DPYSNE

-270 SEVEGLIAERPAA
+270 SEVEGLIADRPAA
-283 RLATVK
+283 RLATVM

-301 EVGDARRQLADAK
+301 EVADAKRQLADAK
-314 QTLDAAAETLADAAT
+314 QTLDDAAQTLADAAT

-342 AQIVDGQAQIDDARA
+342 AQITDGEAQIADAQGQIDD
-357 QIDENQG
+357 NQA
-364 TLDAAAATIVAG
+364 TLDAAAATIAEG
-376 EAQLAEKAGEL
+376 EAQLASKAGDL
-387 RAAEAKLA
+387 RAAESQLA
-395 AAKAQLDVAKAALDE
+395 AAKAQLDAAKATLDE
-410 AAPQVAA
+410 KAPQVAA
-417 AEARLPAAR
+417 AEAQLPAAK
-426 QQLAEGQRAYE
+426 QQLSEGQRAYD
-437 EGAAQ
+437 EGTAQ
-442 LAEAKAQVQAYD
+442 LEEAKAQVQAYD

-460 ENAYA
+460 EAAYA
-465 QLDASQAQVDAGREQ
+465 ELDAGQAEVDAGRSEV
-480 LAQKTAELDA
+480 AEKTAELDA
-490 VADQVEAARVMVQK
+490 VADQAEAARAMLEK
-504 LDDAVSEASRQ
+504 LDDAVATATQQ
-515 VSDSEAQAADLKEQI
+515 VSDSEARIAALQEQI
-530 AAETDPAKKAALE
+530 GAEADPVRRAALQAE
-543 SQLTAVETKLQAQ
+543 LAAAQAKLQAQ
-556 QAYLAKLQ
+556 QTYLAQLQ
-564 DAAAAEE
+564 AMAATDE
-571 VTAAREQVARYDAGR
+571 VTSAREQVAQYDAAR
-586 ASIAEV
+586 ASIAEA
-592 TAQLDESQKKI
+592 TARLDEAQQGI

-620 ADQVEAARAAIPQ
+620 AEQVEAARAEIPQ

-645 DAASAQMASAEA
+645 DAASAQIAAAEA
-657 SIASYYEGLVEY
+657 GIASYYEGLAAY

-681 SYESGRSA
+681 AYETGRA
-689 FNAAADQLA
+689 ALNAAADQLA
-698 SGKAEYVSGA
+698 SGKAEYASGA
-708 STLAAARATLAS
+708 AALAAARATLAS
-720 KVEELASAKTSLTDA
+720 KVDELASAKTQVDEA

-740 EKLAEYNDGLA
+740 EKLAEYNDGVA
-751 EYQDGLAEYND
+751 EYEDGLAEYNE

-767 LEQIADGESTLAD
+767 LEKISDGESDLAD

-791 AYETDTRREAL
+791 AYETDTRRETL

-809 YSTVSE
+809 YDTVSE
-815 IIDSLAAV
+815 IIDSLAKV

-890 LPFIVYNAYGAKF
+890 LPYIVYSAYGAKF
-903 TLPPIHLGFYP
+903 TLPPIQLGFYP
-914 VITLVALVLAGLCAV
+914 AITLFALALAGLCAV

-950 KPPSGGSKIMLE
+950 KPPAGGSKIMLE
-962 RIRPVWSRMS
+962 RIRPLWGRMS

-990 MTILGVAGAACML
+990 MTVLGVAGAACML

-1011 SIQEMGTKQFGD
+1011 SIQQMGAKQFGD

-1028 MIVAQSSTATDAQ
+1028 MIVARSSTATDAQ

-1056 QVAIHYESVS
+1056 QVALHYESVS

-1080 LVPEQTSDLGE
+1080 LVPEQTSDLDE
-1091 YLDLRDRRSG
+1091 YLDLRDRKSG
-1101 DALDLEG
+1101 EKLGLDG

-1128 VAFTASDGTSR
+1128 VEFTAADGSAR

-1151 GHFMVMSREAYEGCY
+1151 GHFIVMSRGTYEGSY
-1166 GKKFESNAA
+1166 GKKFEANAA

-1182 SLSSVEERAAGFMQ
+1182 SLSSVEEQAAGFMQ
-1196 LKGVKSVVQN
+1196 LKAVKSVAQN

-1226 LILVAAMLAVVIM
+1226 LILVAGMLAVVIM

-1278 TILGLFAGWV
+1278 TALGLIAGWL

-1308 NPELAAIEF
+1308 NPELALIEF
-1317 IVPAIVIGA
+1317 IVPAIVVGA
-1326 IAALLYFVELRRLS
+1326 IALALYFVELRRLS

>member
-1 MANRRKPTPRTG
+1 MANHRKDALSEGAPR
-13 STPAT
+13 PCA
-18 PTRGLD
+18 
-24 ARTTAAS
+24 ARTTGAS
-31 CPRRGKTALW
+31 YPRRGKSALW

-103 DEDDVAAVNQVS
+103 DDDDVAAINQAS
-115 GATAIEYG
+115 GTTAVEYG

-165 DTNVGEQYAIG
+165 DTNVGEQYAVG
-176 STIRVSEKPNALSDE
+176 STITVSEKPNALSDE
-191 TCLNDAEYTVVGHVH
+191 TCLNNTEYTVVGHVH

-229 AVVVADEFD
+229 AVVVGEEFD
-238 SDVYMTARMTFEDTA
+238 SDVYMTARMTFEDTEGV
-253 DKDPYSNE
+253 DPYSNE

-270 SEVEGLIAERPAA
+270 SEVEGLIADRPAA
-283 RLATVK
+283 RLATVV

-301 EVGDARRQLADAK
+301 EVDDAKQQLADAK
-314 QTLDAAAETLADAAT
+314 ETLDDAAQTLADAAT
-329 QLADGQAQIDDAE
+329 QLADGQDQIDDAE
-342 AQIVDGQAQIDDARA
+342 AQIIDGQSQIDDAQT
-357 QIDENQG
+357 QIDENQA
-364 TLDAAAATIVAG
+364 TLDAAAATIAEG
-376 EAQLAEKAGEL
+376 EAQLAAKAEDL

-395 AAKAQLDVAKAALDE
+395 AAKAQLDAAKATLDAAAPKVEQAKTQIPVAKQQLAAKQQEYD
-410 AAPQVAA
+410 A
-417 AEARLPAAR
+417 AEARIAD
-426 QQLAEGQRAYE
+426 AE
-437 EGAAQ
+437 
-442 LAEAKAQVQAYD
+442 AQVQAYD
-454 DGRAQL
+454 DAVAQLAEKTVELDAGQAKIDAAKQELEQRRAALEQNAEAVEAARAQL
-460 ENAYA
+460 KELDDGLEQVKSQVCATEAQIAQIEARLADPTIDEATAAELTESLTAAKTALTQLKAAQSDLEAKAESDGVKAARQQVAAYDEAKA
-465 QLDASQAQVDAGREQ
+465 QIDAAQAQVDAR
-480 LAQKTAELDA
+480 QKTVDDGRAQASAAQAELDA
-490 VADQVEAARVMVQK
+490 KSAAVEEARSTTIPAGKQQ
-504 LDDAVSEASRQ
+504 LAEA
-515 VSDSEAQAADLKEQI
+515 K
-530 AAETDPAKKAALE
+530 
-543 SQLTAVETKLQAQ
+543 SQLN
-556 QAYLAKLQ
+556 
-564 DAAAAEE
+564 AAAAQIN
-571 VTAAREQVARYDAGR
+571 AAEQQVATYCEG
-586 ASIAEV
+586 
-592 TAQLDESQKKI
+592 
-603 DAGRAEAD
+603 
-611 EKKAQLDAV
+611 
-620 ADQVEAARAAIPQ
+620 
-633 KEQELAAAKEQL
+633 LAA
-645 DAASAQMASAEA
+645 
-657 SIASYYEGLVEY
+657 Y
-669 QQGLATYAQGLQ
+669 QQNLATYAQGLQ
-681 SYESGRSA
+681 AYETGRA
-689 FNAAADQLA
+689 ALNAAADQLA
-698 SGKAEYVSGA
+698 SGKAEYASGA
-708 STLAAARATLAS
+708 AALASARETLAS
-720 KVEELASAKTSLTDA
+720 KVDELASAKTQVDEA

-740 EKLAEYNDGLA
+740 EKLAEYNDGVA
-751 EYQDGLAEYND
+751 EYEDSLAEYNE

-767 LEQIADGESTLAD
+767 LEKIADGESDLAD

-791 AYETDTRREAL
+791 AYETDTRRETL

-809 YSTVSE
+809 YDTVSE
-815 IIDSLAAV
+815 IIDSLAKV

-890 LPFIVYNAYGAKF
+890 LPYIVYSAYGAKF
-903 TLPPIHLGFYP
+903 TLPPIQLGFYP
-914 VITLVALVLAGLCAV
+914 AITLVALALAGLCAV

-950 KPPSGGSKIMLE
+950 KPPAGGSKIMLE
-962 RIRPVWSRMS
+962 RIRPLWSRMS

-990 MTILGVAGAACML
+990 MTVLGVAGAACML

-1011 SIQEMGTKQFGD
+1011 SIQQMGAKQFGD

-1028 MIVAQSSTATDAQ
+1028 MIVARSSTATDAQ

-1056 QVAIHYESVS
+1056 QVALHYESVS
-1066 LTAGANNDK
+1066 LTAGANSDK

-1080 LVPEQTSDLGE
+1080 LVPEQTSDLDE

-1101 DALDLEG
+1101 EKLGLDG

-1128 VAFTASDGTSR
+1128 VEFTAADGSAR

-1151 GHFMVMSREAYEGCY
+1151 GHFIVMSREAYEGSY
-1166 GKKFESNAA
+1166 GKKFEANAS

-1182 SLSSVEERAAGFMQ
+1182 SLSSVEEQAAGFMG
-1196 LKGVKSVVQN
+1196 LKAVKSVAQN

-1226 LILVAAMLAVVIM
+1226 LILVAGMLAVVIM

-1278 TILGLFAGWV
+1278 TALGLIAGWL

-1308 NPELAAIEF
+1308 NPELAPIEF
-1317 IVPAIVIGA
+1317 IVPAIVVGA
-1326 IAALLYFVELRRLS
+1326 IALALYFVELRRLS
-1340 TVDMLEALKSV
+1340 KVDMLEALKSV

>member
-1 MANRRKPTPRTG
+1 MANRRKDALSEGAPR
-13 STPAT
+13 PCA
-18 PTRGLD
+18 
-24 ARTTAAS
+24 ARTTGAS
-31 CPRRGKTALW
+31 YPRRGKTALW
-41 KDVWRSIAHSKG
+41 KDVRRSIAHSKG

-92 ADLTVLSDYGL
+92 ADLTVMSDYGL
-103 DEDDVAAVNQVS
+103 DDDDVAAINQAS
-115 GATAIEYG
+115 GTTAVEYG

-165 DTNVGEQYAIG
+165 DTNVGEQYAVG
-176 STIRVSEKPNALSDE
+176 STITVSEKPNALSDE
-191 TCLNDAEYTVVGHVH
+191 TCLNNTEYTVVGHVH

-229 AVVVADEFD
+229 AVVVGEEFD
-238 SDVYMTARMTFEDTA
+238 SDVYMTARMTFEDTEGV
-253 DKDPYSNE
+253 DPYSNE

-270 SEVEGLIAERPAA
+270 SEVEGLIADRPAA
-283 RLATVK
+283 RLATVM

-301 EVGDARRQLADAK
+301 EVADAKRQLADAK
-314 QTLDAAAETLADAAT
+314 QTLDDAAQTLADAAT

-342 AQIVDGQAQIDDARA
+342 AQITDGEAQIADAQGQIDD
-357 QIDENQG
+357 NQA
-364 TLDAAAATIVAG
+364 TLDAAAATIAEG
-376 EAQLAEKAGEL
+376 EAQLASKAGDL
-387 RAAEAKLA
+387 RAAESQLA
-395 AAKAQLDVAKAALDE
+395 AAKAQLDAAKATLDE
-410 AAPQVAA
+410 KAPQVAA
-417 AEARLPAAR
+417 AEAQLPAAK
-426 QQLAEGQRAYE
+426 QQLSEGQRAYD
-437 EGAAQ
+437 EGTAQ
-442 LAEAKAQVQAYD
+442 LEEAKAQVQAYD

-460 ENAYA
+460 EAAYA
-465 QLDASQAQVDAGREQ
+465 ELDAGQAEVDAGRSEV
-480 LAQKTAELDA
+480 AEKTAELDA
-490 VADQVEAARVMVQK
+490 VADQAEAARAMLEK
-504 LDDAVSEASRQ
+504 LDDAVATATQQ
-515 VSDSEAQAADLKEQI
+515 VSDSEARIAALQEQI
-530 AAETDPAKKAALE
+530 GTEANPVRRAALQAE
-543 SQLTAVETKLQAQ
+543 LAAAQAKLQAQ
-556 QAYLAKLQ
+556 QAYLAQLQ
-564 DAAAAEE
+564 AMAATDE
-571 VTAAREQVARYDAGR
+571 VTSAREQVAQYDAAR
-586 ASIAEV
+586 ASIAEA
-592 TAQLDESQKKI
+592 TAQLDEAQQGI

-611 EKKAQLDAV
+611 EKKTQLDAV
-620 ADQVEAARAAIPQ
+620 AEQVEAARAEIPQ

-645 DAASAQMASAEA
+645 DAASAQIAAAEA
-657 SIASYYEGLVEY
+657 GIASYYEGLAAY

-681 SYESGRSA
+681 AYETGRA
-689 FNAAADQLA
+689 ALNAAADQLA
-698 SGKAEYVSGA
+698 SGKAEYASGA
-708 STLAAARATLAS
+708 AALAAARETLAS
-720 KVEELASAKTSLTDA
+720 KVDELASAKTQVAEA

-740 EKLAEYNDGLA
+740 EKLAEYNDGVA
-751 EYQDGLAEYND
+751 EYEDGLAEYNE

-767 LEQIADGESTLAD
+767 LEKISDGESDLAD

-791 AYETDTRREAL
+791 AYETDTRRETL

-809 YSTVSE
+809 YDTVSE
-815 IIDSLAAV
+815 IIDSLAKV

-890 LPFIVYNAYGAKF
+890 LPYIVYSAYGAKF
-903 TLPPIHLGFYP
+903 TLPPIQLGFYP
-914 VITLVALVLAGLCAV
+914 AITLFALALAGLCAV

-950 KPPSGGSKIMLE
+950 KPPAGGSKIMLE
-962 RIRPVWSRMS
+962 RIRPLWGRMS

-990 MTILGVAGAACML
+990 MTVLGVAGAACML

-1011 SIQEMGTKQFGD
+1011 SIQQMGAKQFGD

-1028 MIVAQSSTATDAQ
+1028 MIVARSSTATDAQ

-1056 QVAIHYESVS
+1056 QVALHYESVS
-1066 LTAGANNDK
+1066 LTAGANSDK

-1080 LVPEQTSDLGE
+1080 LVPEQTSDLDE
-1091 YLDLRDRRSG
+1091 YLDLRDRKSG
-1101 DALDLEG
+1101 EKLGLDG

-1128 VAFTASDGTSR
+1128 VEFTAADGSAR

-1151 GHFMVMSREAYEGCY
+1151 GHFIVMSRGAYEGSY
-1166 GKKFESNAA
+1166 GKKFEANAA

-1182 SLSSVEERAAGFMQ
+1182 SLSSVEEQAAGFMG
-1196 LKGVKSVVQN
+1196 LKAVKSVAQN

-1226 LILVAAMLAVVIM
+1226 LILVAGMLAVVIM

-1278 TILGLFAGWV
+1278 TALGLIAGWL

-1308 NPELAAIEF
+1308 NPELALIEF
-1317 IVPAIVIGA
+1317 IVPAIVVGA
-1326 IAALLYFVELRRLS
+1326 IALALYFVELRRLS

>member
-1 MANRRKPTPRTG
+1 MANRRKDALSEGAPR
-13 STPAT
+13 PCA
-18 PTRGLD
+18 
-24 ARTTAAS
+24 ARTTGAS
-31 CPRRGKTALW
+31 YPKRGKTALW
-41 KDVWRSIAHSKG
+41 KDVRRSIAHSKG

-92 ADLTVLSDYGL
+92 ADLTVMSDYGL
-103 DEDDVAAVNQVS
+103 DDDDVAAINQAS
-115 GATAIEYG
+115 GTTAVEYG

-165 DTNVGEQYAIG
+165 DTNVGEQYAVG
-176 STIRVSEKPNALSDE
+176 STITVSEKPNALSDE
-191 TCLNDAEYTVVGHVH
+191 TCLNNTEYTVVGHVH

-229 AVVVADEFD
+229 AVVVGEEFD
-238 SDVYMTARMTFEDTA
+238 SDVYMTARMTFEDTEGV
-253 DKDPYSNE
+253 DPYSNE

-270 SEVEGLIAERPAA
+270 SEVEGLIADRPAA
-283 RLATVK
+283 RLATVM

-301 EVGDARRQLADAK
+301 EVADAKRQLADAK
-314 QTLDAAAETLADAAT
+314 QTLDDAAQTLADAAT

-342 AQIVDGQAQIDDARA
+342 AQITDGEAQIADAQGQIDD
-357 QIDENQG
+357 NQA
-364 TLDAAAATIVAG
+364 TLDAAAATIAEG
-376 EAQLAEKAGEL
+376 EAQLASKAGDL
-387 RAAEAKLA
+387 RAAESQLA
-395 AAKAQLDVAKAALDE
+395 AAKAQLDAAKATLDE
-410 AAPQVAA
+410 KAPQVAA
-417 AEARLPAAR
+417 AEAQLPAAK
-426 QQLAEGQRAYE
+426 QQLSEGQRAYD
-437 EGAAQ
+437 EGTAQ
-442 LAEAKAQVQAYD
+442 LEEAKAQVQAYD

-460 ENAYA
+460 EAAYA
-465 QLDASQAQVDAGREQ
+465 ELDAGQAEVDAGRSEV
-480 LAQKTAELDA
+480 AEKTAELDA
-490 VADQVEAARVMVQK
+490 VADQAEAARAMLEK
-504 LDDAVSEASRQ
+504 LDDAVATATQQ
-515 VSDSEAQAADLKEQI
+515 VSDSEARIAALQEQI
-530 AAETDPAKKAALE
+530 GAEADPVRRAALQAE
-543 SQLTAVETKLQAQ
+543 LAAAQAKLQAQ
-556 QAYLAKLQ
+556 QTYLAQLQ
-564 DAAAAEE
+564 AMAATDE
-571 VTAAREQVARYDAGR
+571 VTSAREQVAQYDAAR
-586 ASIAEV
+586 ASIAEA
-592 TAQLDESQKKI
+592 TARLDEAQQGI

-611 EKKAQLDAV
+611 EKKTQLDAV
-620 ADQVEAARAAIPQ
+620 AEQVEAARAEIPQ

-645 DAASAQMASAEA
+645 DAASAQIAAAEA
-657 SIASYYEGLVEY
+657 GIASYYEGLAAY

-681 SYESGRSA
+681 AYETGRA
-689 FNAAADQLA
+689 ALNAAADQLA
-698 SGKAEYVSGA
+698 SGKAEYASGA
-708 STLAAARATLAS
+708 AALAAARETLAS
-720 KVEELASAKTSLTDA
+720 KVDELASAKTQVAEA

-740 EKLAEYNDGLA
+740 EKLAEYNDGVA
-751 EYQDGLAEYND
+751 EYEDGLAEYNE

-767 LEQIADGESTLAD
+767 LEKIADGESDLAD

-791 AYETDTRREAL
+791 AYETDTRRETL

-809 YSTVSE
+809 YDTVSE
-815 IIDSLAAV
+815 IIDSLAKV

-890 LPFIVYNAYGAKF
+890 LPYIVYSAYGAKF
-903 TLPPIHLGFYP
+903 TLPPIQLGFYP
-914 VITLVALVLAGLCAV
+914 AITLVALALAGLCAV

-950 KPPSGGSKIMLE
+950 KPPAGGSKIMLE
-962 RIRPVWSRMS
+962 RIRPLWGRMS

-990 MTILGVAGAACML
+990 MTVLGVAGAACML

-1011 SIQEMGTKQFGD
+1011 SIQQMGAKQFGD

-1028 MIVAQSSTATDAQ
+1028 MIVARSSTATDAQ

-1056 QVAIHYESVS
+1056 QVALHYESVS
-1066 LTAGANNDK
+1066 LTAGANSDK

-1080 LVPEQTSDLGE
+1080 LVPEQTSDLDE
-1091 YLDLRDRRSG
+1091 YLDLRDRKSG
-1101 DALDLEG
+1101 EKLGLDG

-1128 VAFTASDGTSR
+1128 VEFTAADGSAR

-1151 GHFMVMSREAYEGCY
+1151 GHFIVMSRGTYEGSY
-1166 GKKFESNAA
+1166 GKKFEANAS

-1182 SLSSVEERAAGFMQ
+1182 SLSSVEEQAAGFMQ
-1196 LKGVKSVVQN
+1196 LKAVKSVAQN

-1226 LILVAAMLAVVIM
+1226 LILVAGMLAVVIM

-1278 TILGLFAGWV
+1278 TALGLIAGWL

-1308 NPELAAIEF
+1308 NPELALIEF
-1317 IVPAIVIGA
+1317 IVPAIVVGA
-1326 IAALLYFVELRRLS
+1326 IALALYFVELRRLS

>member
-1 MANRRKPTPRTG
+1 MAIRKKPAPREG
-13 STPAT
+13 AA
-18 PTRGLD
+18 RGLA
-24 ARTTAAS
+24 ARAKGAS
-31 CPRRGKTALW
+31 YPKRGKTALW
-41 KDVWRSIAHSKG
+41 KDVWRSVARSKG
-53 RFISIMLLMA
+53 RFVSIMLLMA

-86 FGEYSL
+86 FGECSL

-103 DEDDVAAVNQVS
+103 DENDVAAINQAS
-115 GATAIEYG
+115 GTTAVEYG
-123 YFKDVTVEGS
+123 YFKDVTVDGS
-133 TDAMRVMSMPDEV
+133 TDAMRVMSMPEEV

-152 DGRMPEREGEIAV
+152 DGRMPERAGEIAV
-165 DTNVGEQYAIG
+165 DTNIGGQCAIG
-176 STIRVSEKPNALSDE
+176 STITVSEKPNALSDE
-191 TCLNDAEYTVVGHVH
+191 TCLNDTEYTVVGHVH
-206 TPEIISIVNMGQS
+206 TPEIISVVNMGQS

-229 AVVVADEFD
+229 AVVVDEEFD
-238 SDVYMTARMTFEDTA
+238 SDVYMTARMTFGDTEGL
-253 DKDPYSNE
+253 DPYSNE

-270 SEVEGLIAERPAA
+270 VEVEGLIADRPAA
-283 RLATVK
+283 RLATVV
-289 ADAQEA
+289 ADAQGA

-301 EVGDARRQLADAK
+301 EVDDAKQRLADAREA
-314 QTLDAAAETLADAAT
+314 LDDAAQTLADAAT
-329 QLADGQAQIDDAE
+329 QLADGQAQIDDAQAQITDGE
-342 AQIVDGQAQIDDARA
+342 AQIADAQG
-357 QIDENQG
+357 QIDENQA
-364 TLDAAAATIVAG
+364 TLDAAAATIAEG
-376 EAQLAEKAGEL
+376 EAQLAAKAGDL
-387 RAAEAKLA
+387 RAAESQLT
-395 AAKAQLDVAKAALDE
+395 AAKARLDAAKATLDE
-410 AAPQVAA
+410 KAPQVAA
-417 AEARLPAAR
+417 AEAQLPAAR
-426 QQLAEGQRAYE
+426 QQLSEGQRAYE
-437 EGAAQ
+437 EGSAQ
-442 LAEAKAQVQAYD
+442 LEEAKAQVQAYD

-460 ENAYA
+460 EAAYA
-465 QLDASQAQVDAGREQ
+465 ELDAGQAEVDAGRSEV
-480 LAQKTAELDA
+480 AEKTAELDA
-490 VADQVEAARVMVQK
+490 VADQAEAARAMLKK
-504 LDDAVSEASRQ
+504 LDDSVASAAQQVGDTEARISALQ
-515 VSDSEAQAADLKEQI
+515 EQI
-530 AAETDPAKKAALE
+530 AAETNPVRKAALQAE
-543 SQLTAVETKLQAQ
+543 LAAAQAKLQAQ
-556 QAYLAKLQ
+556 QAYLAQLQ
-564 DAAAAEE
+564 AMAATDE
-571 VTAAREQVARYDAGR
+571 VAAAREQVAQYDAAR
-586 ASIAEV
+586 ASIAEA
-592 TAQLDESQKKI
+592 TARLDESQQKI

-611 EKKAQLDAV
+611 EKKARLDAV
-620 ADQVEAARAAIPQ
+620 AEQVEAARAEIPQ

-645 DAASAQMASAEA
+645 DAASEQIAAAEA
-657 SIASYYEGLVEY
+657 GIASYHEGLAAY

-681 SYESGRSA
+681 SYETGRA
-689 FNAAADQLA
+689 GLNAAAEQLA
-698 SGKAEYVSGA
+698 SGKAEHASGA
-708 STLAAARATLAS
+708 AALAEARATLAS
-720 KVEELASAKTSLTDA
+720 KVDELASAKTQVAEA

-740 EKLAEYNDGLA
+740 EKLAEYNDGVA
-751 EYQDGLAEYND
+751 EYEDGLAEYNE

-767 LEQIADGESTLAD
+767 LSKIADGESTLAD

-791 AYETDTRREAL
+791 AYETDTRRETL

-809 YSTVSE
+809 YDTVSE
-815 IIDSLAAV
+815 IIDSLAKV

-876 GIGAV
+876 GIGAI

-890 LPFIVYNAYGAKF
+890 LPYIVYNAYGAKF
-903 TLPPIHLGFYP
+903 TLPPIQLGFYP
-914 VITLVALVLAGLCAV
+914 AITLVALALAGLCAV
-929 LPAALAVRREL
+929 LPAALAVHREL

-945 ALLLP
+945 SLLLP
-950 KPPSGGSKIMLE
+950 KPPAGGSKIMLE
-962 RIRPVWSRMS
+962 RIRPLWSRMS

-990 MTILGVAGAACML
+990 MTVLGVAGAACML

-1011 SIQEMGTKQFGD
+1011 SIQQMGAKQFGD

-1056 QVAIHYESVS
+1056 QVALHYESAS

-1080 LVPEQTSDLGE
+1080 LVPEQTSDLDE

-1101 DALDLEG
+1101 EKLGLDG
-1108 DGAVIS
+1108 DGAVVS
-1114 ERLATLLGVGVGDE
+1114 ERLATLLDVGVGDE
-1128 VAFTASDGTSR
+1128 IEFTAADGSAR

-1151 GHFMVMSREAYEGCY
+1151 GHFIVMSREAYEGCY
-1166 GKKFESNAA
+1166 GKKFEANAA

-1182 SLSSVEERAAGFMQ
+1182 SLSSVEERAAGFMR
-1196 LKGVKSVVQN
+1196 LKAVKSVAQN

-1226 LILVAAMLAVVIM
+1226 LILVAGMLAVVIM

-1278 TILGLFAGWV
+1278 TALGLVAGWL

-1317 IVPAIVIGA
+1317 IVPAIVVGV
-1326 IAALLYFVELRRLS
+1326 IALALYFVELRRLS

>member
-1 MANRRKPTPRTG
+1 MANRRKDALSEGAPR
-13 STPAT
+13 PCA
-18 PTRGLD
+18 
-24 ARTTAAS
+24 ARTTGAS
-31 CPRRGKTALW
+31 YPKRGKTALW
-41 KDVWRSIAHSKG
+41 KDVRRSIAHSKG

-92 ADLTVLSDYGL
+92 ADLTVMSDYGL
-103 DEDDVAAVNQVS
+103 DDDDVAAINQAS
-115 GATAIEYG
+115 GTTAVEYG

-165 DTNVGEQYAIG
+165 DTNVGEQYAVG
-176 STIRVSEKPNALSDE
+176 STITVSEKPNALSDE
-191 TCLNDAEYTVVGHVH
+191 TCLNNTEYTVVGHVH

-229 AVVVADEFD
+229 AVVVGEEFD
-238 SDVYMTARMTFEDTA
+238 SDVYMTARMTFEDTEGV
-253 DKDPYSNE
+253 DPYSNE

-270 SEVEGLIAERPAA
+270 SEVEGLIADRPAA
-283 RLATVK
+283 RLATVM

-301 EVGDARRQLADAK
+301 EVADAKRQLADAK
-314 QTLDAAAETLADAAT
+314 ETLDDAAQTLADAAT

-342 AQIVDGQAQIDDARA
+342 AQITDGEAQIADAQGQIDD
-357 QIDENQG
+357 NQA
-364 TLDAAAATIVAG
+364 TLDAAAATIAEG
-376 EAQLAEKAGEL
+376 EAQLASKAGDL
-387 RAAEAKLA
+387 RAAESQLA
-395 AAKAQLDVAKAALDE
+395 AAKAQLDAAKATLDE
-410 AAPQVAA
+410 KAPQVAA
-417 AEARLPAAR
+417 AEAQLPAAK
-426 QQLAEGQRAYE
+426 QQLSEGQRAYD
-437 EGAAQ
+437 EGTAQ
-442 LAEAKAQVQAYD
+442 LEEAKAQVQAYD

-460 ENAYA
+460 EAAYA
-465 QLDASQAQVDAGREQ
+465 ELDAGQAEVDAGRSEV
-480 LAQKTAELDA
+480 AEKTAELDA
-490 VADQVEAARVMVQK
+490 VADQAEAARAMLEK
-504 LDDAVSEASRQ
+504 LDDAVATATQQ
-515 VSDSEAQAADLKEQI
+515 VSDSEARIAALQEQI
-530 AAETDPAKKAALE
+530 GAEADPVRRAALQAE
-543 SQLTAVETKLQAQ
+543 LAAAQAKLQAQ
-556 QAYLAKLQ
+556 QAYLAQLQ
-564 DAAAAEE
+564 AMAATDE
-571 VTAAREQVARYDAGR
+571 VTSAREQVAQYDAAR
-586 ASIAEV
+586 ASIAEA
-592 TAQLDESQKKI
+592 TARLDEAQQGI

-620 ADQVEAARAAIPQ
+620 AEQVEAARAEIPQ

-645 DAASAQMASAEA
+645 DAASAQIAAAEA
-657 SIASYYEGLVEY
+657 GIASYYEGLAAY

-681 SYESGRSA
+681 AYETGRA
-689 FNAAADQLA
+689 ALNAAADQLV
-698 SGKAEYVSGA
+698 SGKAEYASGA
-708 STLAAARATLAS
+708 AALAAARETLAS
-720 KVEELASAKTSLTDA
+720 KVDELASAKTQVAEA

-740 EKLAEYNDGLA
+740 EKLAEYNDGVA
-751 EYQDGLAEYND
+751 EYEDGLAEYNE

-767 LEQIADGESTLAD
+767 LEKISDGESDLAD

-791 AYETDTRREAL
+791 AYETDTRRETL

-809 YSTVSE
+809 YDTVSE
-815 IIDSLAAV
+815 IIDSLAKV

-890 LPFIVYNAYGAKF
+890 LPYIVYSAYGAKF
-903 TLPPIHLGFYP
+903 TLPPIQLGFYP
-914 VITLVALVLAGLCAV
+914 AITLFALALAGLCAV

-950 KPPSGGSKIMLE
+950 KPPAGGSKIMLE
-962 RIRPVWSRMS
+962 RIRPLWGRMS

-990 MTILGVAGAACML
+990 MTVLGVAGAACML

-1011 SIQEMGTKQFGD
+1011 SIQQMGAKQFGD

-1028 MIVAQSSTATDAQ
+1028 MIVARSSTATDAQ

-1056 QVAIHYESVS
+1056 QVALHYESVS

-1080 LVPEQTSDLGE
+1080 LVPEQTSDLDE
-1091 YLDLRDRRSG
+1091 YLDLRDRKSG
-1101 DALDLEG
+1101 EKLGLDG

-1128 VAFTASDGTSR
+1128 VEFTAADGSAR

-1151 GHFMVMSREAYEGCY
+1151 GHFIVMSRGTYEGCY
-1166 GKKFESNAA
+1166 DKGFEANAA

-1182 SLSSVEERAAGFMQ
+1182 SLSSVEEQAAGFMG
-1196 LKGVKSVVQN
+1196 LKAVKSVAQN

-1226 LILVAAMLAVVIM
+1226 LILVAGMLAVVIM

-1278 TILGLFAGWV
+1278 TALGLIAGWL

-1308 NPELAAIEF
+1308 NPELALIEF
-1317 IVPAIVIGA
+1317 IVPAIVVGA
-1326 IAALLYFVELRRLS
+1326 IALALYFVELRRLS

>member
-1 MANRRKPTPRTG
+1 MANRRKDALSEGAPR
-13 STPAT
+13 PCA
-18 PTRGLD
+18 
-24 ARTTAAS
+24 ARTTGAS
-31 CPRRGKTALW
+31 YPKRGKTALW
-41 KDVWRSIAHSKG
+41 KDVRRSIAHSKG

-92 ADLTVLSDYGL
+92 ADLTVMSDYGL
-103 DEDDVAAVNQVS
+103 DDDDVAAINQAS
-115 GATAIEYG
+115 GTTAVEYG

-165 DTNVGEQYAIG
+165 DTNVGEQYAVG
-176 STIRVSEKPNALSDE
+176 STITVSEKPNALSDE
-191 TCLNDAEYTVVGHVH
+191 TCLNNTEYTVVGHVH

-229 AVVVADEFD
+229 AVVVGEEFD
-238 SDVYMTARMTFEDTA
+238 SDVYMTARMTFEDTEGV
-253 DKDPYSNE
+253 DPYSNE

-270 SEVEGLIAERPAA
+270 SEVEGLIADRPAA
-283 RLATVK
+283 RLATVM

-301 EVGDARRQLADAK
+301 EVADAKRQLADAK
-314 QTLDAAAETLADAAT
+314 QTLDDAAQTLADAAT

-342 AQIVDGQAQIDDARA
+342 AQITDGEAQIADAQGQIDD
-357 QIDENQG
+357 NQA
-364 TLDAAAATIVAG
+364 TLDAAAATIAEG
-376 EAQLAEKAGEL
+376 EAQLASKAGDL
-387 RAAEAKLA
+387 RAAESQLA
-395 AAKAQLDVAKAALDE
+395 AAKAQLDAAKATLDE
-410 AAPQVAA
+410 KAPQVAA
-417 AEARLPAAR
+417 AEAQLPAAK
-426 QQLAEGQRAYE
+426 QQLSEGQRAYD
-437 EGAAQ
+437 EGTAQ
-442 LAEAKAQVQAYD
+442 LEEAKAQVQAYD

-460 ENAYA
+460 EAAYA
-465 QLDASQAQVDAGREQ
+465 ELDAGQAEVDAGRSEV
-480 LAQKTAELDA
+480 AEKTAELDA
-490 VADQVEAARVMVQK
+490 VADQAEAARAMLEK
-504 LDDAVSEASRQ
+504 LDDAVATATQQ
-515 VSDSEAQAADLKEQI
+515 VSDSEARIAALQEQI
-530 AAETDPAKKAALE
+530 GTEANPVRRAALQAE
-543 SQLTAVETKLQAQ
+543 LAAAQAKLQAQ
-556 QAYLAKLQ
+556 QAYLAQLQ
-564 DAAAAEE
+564 AMAATDE
-571 VTAAREQVARYDAGR
+571 VTSAREQVAQYDAAR
-586 ASIAEV
+586 ASIAEA
-592 TAQLDESQKKI
+592 TAQLDEAQQGI

-611 EKKAQLDAV
+611 EKKTQLDAV
-620 ADQVEAARAAIPQ
+620 AEQVEAARAEIPQ

-645 DAASAQMASAEA
+645 DAASAQIAAAEA
-657 SIASYYEGLVEY
+657 GIASYYEGLAAY

-681 SYESGRSA
+681 AYETGRA
-689 FNAAADQLA
+689 ALNAAADQLA
-698 SGKAEYVSGA
+698 SGKAEYASGA
-708 STLAAARATLAS
+708 AALAAARETLAS
-720 KVEELASAKTSLTDA
+720 KVDELASAKTQVAEA

-740 EKLAEYNDGLA
+740 EKLAEYNDGVA
-751 EYQDGLAEYND
+751 EYEDGLAEYNE

-767 LEQIADGESTLAD
+767 LEKIADGESDLAD

-791 AYETDTRREAL
+791 AYETDTRRETL

-809 YSTVSE
+809 YDTVSE
-815 IIDSLAAV
+815 IIDSLAKV

-890 LPFIVYNAYGAKF
+890 LPYIVYSAYGAKF
-903 TLPPIHLGFYP
+903 TLPPIQLGFYP
-914 VITLVALVLAGLCAV
+914 AITLFALALAGLCAV

-950 KPPSGGSKIMLE
+950 KPPAGGSKIMLE
-962 RIRPVWSRMS
+962 RIRPLWGRMS

-990 MTILGVAGAACML
+990 MTVLGVAGAACML

-1011 SIQEMGTKQFGD
+1011 SIQQMGAKQFGD

-1028 MIVAQSSTATDAQ
+1028 MIVARSSTATDAQ

-1056 QVAIHYESVS
+1056 QVALHYESVS

-1080 LVPEQTSDLGE
+1080 LVPEQTSDLDE
-1091 YLDLRDRRSG
+1091 YLDLRDRKSG
-1101 DALDLEG
+1101 EKLGLDG

-1128 VAFTASDGTSR
+1128 VEFTAADGSAR

-1151 GHFMVMSREAYEGCY
+1151 GHFIVMSRGTYEGCY
-1166 GKKFESNAA
+1166 DKGFEANAA

-1182 SLSSVEERAAGFMQ
+1182 SLSSVEEQAAGFMQ
-1196 LKGVKSVVQN
+1196 LKAVKSVAQN

-1226 LILVAAMLAVVIM
+1226 LILVAGMLAVVIM

-1278 TILGLFAGWV
+1278 TAIGLIAGWL

-1308 NPELAAIEF
+1308 NPELALIEF
-1317 IVPAIVIGA
+1317 IVPAIVVGA
-1326 IAALLYFVELRRLS
+1326 IALALYFVELRRLS

>member
-1 MANRRKPTPRTG
+1 MANRRKDALSEGAPR
-13 STPAT
+13 PCA
-18 PTRGLD
+18 
-24 ARTTAAS
+24 ARTTGAS
-31 CPRRGKTALW
+31 YPKRGKTALW
-41 KDVWRSIAHSKG
+41 KDVRRSIAHSKG

-92 ADLTVLSDYGL
+92 ADLTVMSDYGL
-103 DEDDVAAVNQVS
+103 DDDDVAAINQAS
-115 GATAIEYG
+115 GTTAVEYG

-165 DTNVGEQYAIG
+165 DTNVGEQYAVG
-176 STIRVSEKPNALSDE
+176 STITVSEKPNALSDE
-191 TCLNDAEYTVVGHVH
+191 TCLNNTEYTVVGHVH

-229 AVVVADEFD
+229 AVVVGEEFD
-238 SDVYMTARMTFEDTA
+238 SDVYMTARMTFEDTEGV
-253 DKDPYSNE
+253 DPYSNE

-270 SEVEGLIAERPAA
+270 SEVEGLIADRPAA
-283 RLATVK
+283 RLATVM

-301 EVGDARRQLADAK
+301 EVADAKRQLADAK
-314 QTLDAAAETLADAAT
+314 ETLDDAAQTLADAAT

-342 AQIVDGQAQIDDARA
+342 AQITDGEAQIADAQGQIDD
-357 QIDENQG
+357 NQA
-364 TLDAAAATIVAG
+364 TLDAAAATIAEG
-376 EAQLAEKAGEL
+376 EAQLASKAEDL
-387 RAAEAKLA
+387 RAAESQLA
-395 AAKAQLDVAKAALDE
+395 AAKAQLDAAKATLDE
-410 AAPQVAA
+410 KAPQVAA
-417 AEARLPAAR
+417 AEAQLPAAK
-426 QQLAEGQRAYE
+426 QQLSEGQRAYD
-437 EGAAQ
+437 EGTAQ
-442 LAEAKAQVQAYD
+442 LEEAKAQVQAYD

-460 ENAYA
+460 EAAYA
-465 QLDASQAQVDAGREQ
+465 ELDAGQAEVDAGRSEV
-480 LAQKTAELDA
+480 AEKTAELDA
-490 VADQVEAARVMVQK
+490 VADQAEAARAMLEK
-504 LDDAVSEASRQ
+504 LDDAVATATQQ
-515 VSDSEAQAADLKEQI
+515 VSDSEARIAALQEQI
-530 AAETDPAKKAALE
+530 GAEADPVRRAALQAE
-543 SQLTAVETKLQAQ
+543 LAAAQAKLQAQ
-556 QAYLAKLQ
+556 QTYLAQLQ
-564 DAAAAEE
+564 AMAATDE
-571 VTAAREQVARYDAGR
+571 VTSAREQVAQYDAAR
-586 ASIAEV
+586 ASIAGA
-592 TAQLDESQKKI
+592 TARLDEAQQGI

-611 EKKAQLDAV
+611 EKKTQLDAV
-620 ADQVEAARAAIPQ
+620 AEQVEAARAEIPQ

-645 DAASAQMASAEA
+645 DAASAQIAAAEA
-657 SIASYYEGLVEY
+657 GIASYYEGLAAY

-681 SYESGRSA
+681 AYETGRA
-689 FNAAADQLA
+689 ALNAAADQLA
-698 SGKAEYVSGA
+698 SGKAEYASGA
-708 STLAAARATLAS
+708 AALAAARETLAS
-720 KVEELASAKTSLTDA
+720 KVDELASAKTQVAEA

-740 EKLAEYNDGLA
+740 EKLAEYNDGVA
-751 EYQDGLAEYND
+751 EYEDGLAEYNE

-767 LEQIADGESTLAD
+767 LEKISDGESDLAD
-780 ARARLAKYDTP
+780 ARVRLAKYDTP
-791 AYETDTRREAL
+791 AYETDTRRETL

-809 YSTVSE
+809 YDTVSE
-815 IIDSLAAV
+815 IIDSLAKV

-890 LPFIVYNAYGAKF
+890 LPYIVYSAYGAKF
-903 TLPPIHLGFYP
+903 TLPPIQLGFYP
-914 VITLVALVLAGLCAV
+914 AITLFALALAGLCAV

-950 KPPSGGSKIMLE
+950 KPPAGGSKIMLE
-962 RIRPVWSRMS
+962 RIRPLWGRMS

-990 MTILGVAGAACML
+990 MTVLGVAGAACML

-1011 SIQEMGTKQFGD
+1011 SIQQMGAKQFGD

-1028 MIVAQSSTATDAQ
+1028 MIVARSSTATDAQ

-1056 QVAIHYESVS
+1056 QVALHYESVS

-1080 LVPEQTSDLGE
+1080 LVPEQTSDLDE
-1091 YLDLRDRRSG
+1091 YLDLRDRKSG
-1101 DALDLEG
+1101 EKLGLDG

-1128 VAFTASDGTSR
+1128 VEFTAADGSAR

-1151 GHFMVMSREAYEGCY
+1151 GHFIVMSRGTYEGSY
-1166 GKKFESNAA
+1166 GKKFEANAA

-1182 SLSSVEERAAGFMQ
+1182 SLSSVEEQAAGFMQ
-1196 LKGVKSVVQN
+1196 LKAVKSVAQN

-1226 LILVAAMLAVVIM
+1226 LILVAGMLAVVIM

-1278 TILGLFAGWV
+1278 TALGLIAGWL

-1308 NPELAAIEF
+1308 NPELALIEF
-1317 IVPAIVIGA
+1317 IVPAIVVGA
-1326 IAALLYFVELRRLS
+1326 IALALYFVELRRLS

>member
-1 MANRRKPTPRTG
+1 MANRRKDALSEGAPR
-13 STPAT
+13 PCA
-18 PTRGLD
+18 
-24 ARTTAAS
+24 ARTTGAS
-31 CPRRGKTALW
+31 YPKRGKTALW
-41 KDVWRSIAHSKG
+41 KDVRRSIAHSKG

-92 ADLTVLSDYGL
+92 ADLTVMSDYGL
-103 DEDDVAAVNQVS
+103 DDDDVAAINQAS
-115 GATAIEYG
+115 GTTAVEYG

-165 DTNVGEQYAIG
+165 DTNVGEQYAVG
-176 STIRVSEKPNALSDE
+176 STITVSEKPNALSDE
-191 TCLNDAEYTVVGHVH
+191 TCLNNTEYTVVGHVH

-229 AVVVADEFD
+229 AVVVGEEFD
-238 SDVYMTARMTFEDTA
+238 SDVYMTARMTFEDTEGV
-253 DKDPYSNE
+253 DPYSNE

-270 SEVEGLIAERPAA
+270 SEVEGLIADRPAA
-283 RLATVK
+283 RLATVM

-301 EVGDARRQLADAK
+301 EVADAKRQLADAK
-314 QTLDAAAETLADAAT
+314 QTLDDAAQTLADAAT

-342 AQIVDGQAQIDDARA
+342 AQITDGEAQIADAQGQIDD
-357 QIDENQG
+357 NQA
-364 TLDAAAATIVAG
+364 TLDAAAATIAEG
-376 EAQLAEKAGEL
+376 EAQLASKAGDL
-387 RAAEAKLA
+387 RAAESQLA
-395 AAKAQLDVAKAALDE
+395 AAKAQLDAAKATLDE
-410 AAPQVAA
+410 KAPQVAA
-417 AEARLPAAR
+417 AEAQLPAAK
-426 QQLAEGQRAYE
+426 QQLSEGQRAYD
-437 EGAAQ
+437 EGTAQ
-442 LAEAKAQVQAYD
+442 LEEAKAQVQAYD

-460 ENAYA
+460 EAAYA
-465 QLDASQAQVDAGREQ
+465 ELDAGQAEVDAGRTEV
-480 LAQKTAELDA
+480 AEKTAELDA
-490 VADQVEAARVMVQK
+490 VADQVEAARAMLEK
-504 LDDAVSEASRQ
+504 LDDAVATATQQ
-515 VSDSEAQAADLKEQI
+515 VSDSEARIAALQEQI
-530 AAETDPAKKAALE
+530 GAEADPVRRAALQAE
-543 SQLTAVETKLQAQ
+543 LAAAQAKLQAQ
-556 QAYLAKLQ
+556 QTYLAQLQ
-564 DAAAAEE
+564 AMAATDE
-571 VTAAREQVARYDAGR
+571 VTSAREQVAQYDAAR
-586 ASIAEV
+586 ASIAGA
-592 TAQLDESQKKI
+592 TARLDEAQQGI

-611 EKKAQLDAV
+611 EKKTQLDAV
-620 ADQVEAARAAIPQ
+620 AEQVEAARAEIPQ

-645 DAASAQMASAEA
+645 DAASAQIAAAEA
-657 SIASYYEGLVEY
+657 GIASYYEGLAAY

-681 SYESGRSA
+681 AYETGRA
-689 FNAAADQLA
+689 ALNAAADQLA
-698 SGKAEYVSGA
+698 SGKAEYASGA
-708 STLAAARATLAS
+708 AALAAARETLAS
-720 KVEELASAKTSLTDA
+720 KVDELASAKTQVAEA

-740 EKLAEYNDGLA
+740 EKLAEYNDGVA
-751 EYQDGLAEYND
+751 EYEDGLAEYNE

-767 LEQIADGESTLAD
+767 LEKISDGESDLAD
-780 ARARLAKYDTP
+780 ARVRLAKYDTP
-791 AYETDTRREAL
+791 AYETDTRRETL

-809 YSTVSE
+809 YDTVSE
-815 IIDSLAAV
+815 IIDSLAKV

-890 LPFIVYNAYGAKF
+890 LPYIVYSAYGAKF
-903 TLPPIHLGFYP
+903 TLPPIQLGFYP
-914 VITLVALVLAGLCAV
+914 AITLFALALAGLCAV

-950 KPPSGGSKIMLE
+950 KPPAGGSKIMLE
-962 RIRPVWSRMS
+962 RIRPLWGRMS

-990 MTILGVAGAACML
+990 MTVLGVAGAACML

-1011 SIQEMGTKQFGD
+1011 SIQQMGAKQFGD

-1028 MIVAQSSTATDAQ
+1028 MIVARSSTATDAQ

-1056 QVAIHYESVS
+1056 QVALHYESVS

-1080 LVPEQTSDLGE
+1080 LVPEQTSDLDE
-1091 YLDLRDRRSG
+1091 YLDLRDRKSG
-1101 DALDLEG
+1101 EKLGLDG

-1128 VAFTASDGTSR
+1128 VEFTAADGSAR

-1151 GHFMVMSREAYEGCY
+1151 GHFIVMSRGTYEGSY
-1166 GKKFESNAA
+1166 GKKFEANAA

-1182 SLSSVEERAAGFMQ
+1182 SLSSVEEQAAGFMQ
-1196 LKGVKSVVQN
+1196 LKAVKSVAQN

-1226 LILVAAMLAVVIM
+1226 LILVAGMLAVVIM

-1278 TILGLFAGWV
+1278 TALGLIAGWL

-1308 NPELAAIEF
+1308 NPELALIEF
-1317 IVPAIVIGA
+1317 IVPAIVVGA
-1326 IAALLYFVELRRLS
+1326 IALALYFVELRRLS

>member
-1 MANRRKPTPRTG
+1 MANRRKDALSEGAPR
-13 STPAT
+13 PCA
-18 PTRGLD
+18 
-24 ARTTAAS
+24 ARTTGAS
-31 CPRRGKTALW
+31 YPKRGKTALW
-41 KDVWRSIAHSKG
+41 KDVRRSIAHSKG

-92 ADLTVLSDYGL
+92 ADLTVMSDYGL
-103 DEDDVAAVNQVS
+103 DDDDVAAINQAS
-115 GATAIEYG
+115 GTTAVEYG

-165 DTNVGEQYAIG
+165 DTNVGEQYAVG
-176 STIRVSEKPNALSDE
+176 STITVSEKPNALSDE
-191 TCLNDAEYTVVGHVH
+191 TCLNNTEYTVVGHVH

-229 AVVVADEFD
+229 AVVVGEEFD
-238 SDVYMTARMTFEDTA
+238 SDVYMTARMTFEDTEGV
-253 DKDPYSNE
+253 DPYSNE

-270 SEVEGLIAERPAA
+270 SEVEGLIADRPAA
-283 RLATVK
+283 RLATVM

-301 EVGDARRQLADAK
+301 EVADAKRQLADAK
-314 QTLDAAAETLADAAT
+314 QTLDDAAQTLADAAT

-342 AQIVDGQAQIDDARA
+342 AQITDGEAQIADAQGQIDD
-357 QIDENQG
+357 NQA
-364 TLDAAAATIVAG
+364 TLDAAAATIAEG
-376 EAQLAEKAGEL
+376 EAQLASKAGDL
-387 RAAEAKLA
+387 RAAESQLA
-395 AAKAQLDVAKAALDE
+395 AAKAQLDAAKATLDE
-410 AAPQVAA
+410 KAPQVAA
-417 AEARLPAAR
+417 AEAQLPAAK
-426 QQLAEGQRAYE
+426 QQLSEGQRAYD
-437 EGAAQ
+437 EGTAQ
-442 LAEAKAQVQAYD
+442 LEEAKAQVQAYD

-460 ENAYA
+460 EAAYA
-465 QLDASQAQVDAGREQ
+465 ELDAGQAEVDAGRSEV
-480 LAQKTAELDA
+480 AEKTAELDA
-490 VADQVEAARVMVQK
+490 VADQAEAARAMLEK
-504 LDDAVSEASRQ
+504 LDDAVATATQQ
-515 VSDSEAQAADLKEQI
+515 VSDSEARIAALQEQI
-530 AAETDPAKKAALE
+530 GAEADPVRRAALQAE
-543 SQLTAVETKLQAQ
+543 LAAAQAKLQAQ
-556 QAYLAKLQ
+556 QTYLAQLQ
-564 DAAAAEE
+564 AMAATDE
-571 VTAAREQVARYDAGR
+571 VTSAREQVAQYDAAR
-586 ASIAEV
+586 ASIAEA
-592 TAQLDESQKKI
+592 TARLDETQQGI

-611 EKKAQLDAV
+611 EKKTQLDAV
-620 ADQVEAARAAIPQ
+620 AEQVEAARAEIPQ

-645 DAASAQMASAEA
+645 DAASAQIAAAEA
-657 SIASYYEGLVEY
+657 GIASYYEGLAAY

-681 SYESGRSA
+681 AYETGRA
-689 FNAAADQLA
+689 ALNAAADQLA
-698 SGKAEYVSGA
+698 SGKAEYASGA
-708 STLAAARATLAS
+708 AALAAARETLAS
-720 KVEELASAKTSLTDA
+720 KVDELASAKTQVAEA

-740 EKLAEYNDGLA
+740 EKLAEYNDGVA
-751 EYQDGLAEYND
+751 EYEDGLAEYNE

-767 LEQIADGESTLAD
+767 LEKISDGESDLAD

-791 AYETDTRREAL
+791 AYETDTRRETL

-809 YSTVSE
+809 YDTVSE
-815 IIDSLAAV
+815 IIDSLAKV

-890 LPFIVYNAYGAKF
+890 LPYIVYSAYGAKF
-903 TLPPIHLGFYP
+903 TLPPIQLGFYP
-914 VITLVALVLAGLCAV
+914 AITLFALALAGLCAV

-950 KPPSGGSKIMLE
+950 KPPAGGSKIMLE
-962 RIRPVWSRMS
+962 RIRPLWGRMS

-990 MTILGVAGAACML
+990 MTVLGVAGAACML

-1011 SIQEMGTKQFGD
+1011 SIQQMGAKQFGD

-1028 MIVAQSSTATDAQ
+1028 MIVARSSTATDAQ

-1056 QVAIHYESVS
+1056 QVALHYESVS

-1080 LVPEQTSDLGE
+1080 LVPEQTSDLDE
-1091 YLDLRDRRSG
+1091 YLDLRDRKSG
-1101 DALDLEG
+1101 EKLGLDG

-1128 VAFTASDGTSR
+1128 VEFTAADGSAR

-1151 GHFMVMSREAYEGCY
+1151 GHFIVMSRGTYEGSY
-1166 GKKFESNAA
+1166 GKKFEANAA

-1182 SLSSVEERAAGFMQ
+1182 SLSSVEEQAAGFMQ
-1196 LKGVKSVVQN
+1196 LKAVKSVAQN

-1226 LILVAAMLAVVIM
+1226 LILVAGMLAVVIM

-1278 TILGLFAGWV
+1278 TALGLIAGWL

-1308 NPELAAIEF
+1308 NPELALIEF
-1317 IVPAIVIGA
+1317 IVPAIVVGA
-1326 IAALLYFVELRRLS
+1326 IALALYFVELRRLS

>member
-1 MANRRKPTPRTG
+1 MANRRKDALSEGAPR
-13 STPAT
+13 PCA
-18 PTRGLD
+18 
-24 ARTTAAS
+24 ARTTGAS
-31 CPRRGKTALW
+31 YPRRGKSALW
-41 KDVWRSIAHSKG
+41 KDVRRSIAHSKG

-103 DEDDVAAVNQVS
+103 DDDDVAAINQAS
-115 GATAIEYG
+115 GTTAVEYG

-165 DTNVGEQYAIG
+165 DTNVGEQYAVG
-176 STIRVSEKPNALSDE
+176 STITVSEKPNALSDE
-191 TCLNDAEYTVVGHVH
+191 TCLNNTEYTVVGHVH

-229 AVVVADEFD
+229 AVVVGEEFD
-238 SDVYMTARMTFEDTA
+238 SDVYMTARMTFEDTEGV
-253 DKDPYSNE
+253 DPYSNE

-270 SEVEGLIAERPAA
+270 SEVEGLIADRPAA
-283 RLATVK
+283 RLATVM

-301 EVGDARRQLADAK
+301 EVADAKRQLADAK
-314 QTLDAAAETLADAAT
+314 QTLDDAAQTLADAAT

-342 AQIVDGQAQIDDARA
+342 AQITDGEAQIADAQGQIDD
-357 QIDENQG
+357 NQA
-364 TLDAAAATIVAG
+364 TLDAAAATIAEG
-376 EAQLAEKAGEL
+376 EAQLASKAGDL
-387 RAAEAKLA
+387 RAAESQLA
-395 AAKAQLDVAKAALDE
+395 AAKAQLDAAKATLDE
-410 AAPQVAA
+410 KAPQVAA
-417 AEARLPAAR
+417 AEAQLPAAK
-426 QQLAEGQRAYE
+426 QQLSEGQRAYD
-437 EGAAQ
+437 EGTAQ
-442 LAEAKAQVQAYD
+442 LEEAKAQVQAYD

-460 ENAYA
+460 EAAYA
-465 QLDASQAQVDAGREQ
+465 ELDAGQAEVDAGRSEV
-480 LAQKTAELDA
+480 AEKTAELDA
-490 VADQVEAARVMVQK
+490 VADQAEAARAMLEK
-504 LDDAVSEASRQ
+504 LDDAVATATQQ
-515 VSDSEAQAADLKEQI
+515 VSDSEARIAALQEQI
-530 AAETDPAKKAALE
+530 GAEADPVRRAALQAE
-543 SQLTAVETKLQAQ
+543 LAAAQAKLQAQ
-556 QAYLAKLQ
+556 QAYLAQLQ
-564 DAAAAEE
+564 AMAATDEVTSARERVAQYDAA
-571 VTAAREQVARYDAGR
+571 R
-586 ASIAEV
+586 ASIAGA
-592 TAQLDESQKKI
+592 TARLDETQQGI

-620 ADQVEAARAAIPQ
+620 AEQVEAARAEIPQ

-645 DAASAQMASAEA
+645 DAASAQIAAAEA
-657 SIASYYEGLVEY
+657 GIASYYEGLAAY

-681 SYESGRSA
+681 AYETGRA
-689 FNAAADQLA
+689 ALNAAADQLA
-698 SGKAEYVSGA
+698 SGKAEYASGA
-708 STLAAARATLAS
+708 AALASARETLAS
-720 KVEELASAKTSLTDA
+720 KVDELASAKTQVDEA

-740 EKLAEYNDGLA
+740 EKLAEYNDGVA
-751 EYQDGLAEYND
+751 EYEDGLAEYNE

-767 LEQIADGESTLAD
+767 LEKIADGESDLAD

-791 AYETDTRREAL
+791 AYETDTRRETL

-809 YSTVSE
+809 YDTVSE
-815 IIDSLAAV
+815 IIDSLAKV

-855 ALGYRDGDVA
+855 ALGYQDGDVA

-890 LPFIVYNAYGAKF
+890 LPYIVYSAYGAKF
-903 TLPPIHLGFYP
+903 TLPPIQLGFYP
-914 VITLVALVLAGLCAV
+914 AITLVALALAGLCAV

-950 KPPSGGSKIMLE
+950 KPPAGGSKIMLE
-962 RIRPVWSRMS
+962 RIRPLWSRMS

-990 MTILGVAGAACML
+990 MTVLGVAGAACML

-1011 SIQEMGTKQFGD
+1011 SIQQMGAKQFGD

-1028 MIVAQSSTATDAQ
+1028 MIVARSSTATDAQ

-1056 QVAIHYESVS
+1056 QVALHYESVS
-1066 LTAGANNDK
+1066 LTAGANSDK

-1080 LVPEQTSDLGE
+1080 LVPEQTSDLDE

-1101 DALDLEG
+1101 EKLGLDG

-1128 VAFTASDGTSR
+1128 VEFTAADGSAR

-1151 GHFMVMSREAYEGCY
+1151 GHFIVMSREAYEGSY
-1166 GKKFESNAA
+1166 GKKFEANAS

-1182 SLSSVEERAAGFMQ
+1182 SLSSVEEQAAGFMG
-1196 LKGVKSVVQN
+1196 LKAVKSVAQN

-1226 LILVAAMLAVVIM
+1226 LILVAGMLAVVIM

-1278 TILGLFAGWV
+1278 TALGLIAGWL

-1308 NPELAAIEF
+1308 NPELAPIEF
-1317 IVPAIVIGA
+1317 IVPAIVVGA
-1326 IAALLYFVELRRLS
+1326 IALALYFVELRRLS
-1340 TVDMLEALKSV
+1340 KVDMLEALKSV

>member
-1 MANRRKPTPRTG
+1 MANRRKDALSEGAPR
-13 STPAT
+13 PCA
-18 PTRGLD
+18 
-24 ARTTAAS
+24 ARTTGAS
-31 CPRRGKTALW
+31 YPKRGKTALW
-41 KDVWRSIAHSKG
+41 KDVRRSIAHSKG

-92 ADLTVLSDYGL
+92 ADLTVMSDYGL
-103 DEDDVAAVNQVS
+103 DDDDVAAINQAS
-115 GATAIEYG
+115 GTTAVEYG

-165 DTNVGEQYAIG
+165 DTNVGEQYAVG
-176 STIRVSEKPNALSDE
+176 STITVSEKPNALSDE
-191 TCLNDAEYTVVGHVH
+191 TCLNNTEYTVVGHVH

-229 AVVVADEFD
+229 AVVVGEEFD
-238 SDVYMTARMTFEDTA
+238 SDVYMTARMTFEDTEGV
-253 DKDPYSNE
+253 DPYSNE

-270 SEVEGLIAERPAA
+270 SEVEGLIADRPAA
-283 RLATVK
+283 RLATVM

-301 EVGDARRQLADAK
+301 EVADAKRQLADAK
-314 QTLDAAAETLADAAT
+314 QTLDDAAQTLADAAT

-342 AQIVDGQAQIDDARA
+342 AQITDGEAQIADAQGQIDD
-357 QIDENQG
+357 NQA
-364 TLDAAAATIVAG
+364 TLDAAAATIAEG
-376 EAQLAEKAGEL
+376 EAQLASKAGDL
-387 RAAEAKLA
+387 RAAESQLA
-395 AAKAQLDVAKAALDE
+395 AAKAQLDAAKATLDE
-410 AAPQVAA
+410 KAPQVAA
-417 AEARLPAAR
+417 AEAQLPAAK
-426 QQLAEGQRAYE
+426 QQLSEGQRAYD
-437 EGAAQ
+437 EGTAQ
-442 LAEAKAQVQAYD
+442 LEEAKAQVQAYD

-460 ENAYA
+460 EAAYA
-465 QLDASQAQVDAGREQ
+465 ELDAGQAEVDAGRSEV
-480 LAQKTAELDA
+480 AEKTAELDA
-490 VADQVEAARVMVQK
+490 VADQAEAARAMLEK
-504 LDDAVSEASRQ
+504 LDDAVATATQQ
-515 VSDSEAQAADLKEQI
+515 VSDSEARIAALQEQI
-530 AAETDPAKKAALE
+530 GTEANPVRRAALQAE
-543 SQLTAVETKLQAQ
+543 LAAAQAKLQAQ
-556 QAYLAKLQ
+556 QAYLAQLQ
-564 DAAAAEE
+564 AMAATDE
-571 VTAAREQVARYDAGR
+571 VTSAREQVAQYDAAR
-586 ASIAEV
+586 ASIAEA
-592 TAQLDESQKKI
+592 TAQLDEAQQGI

-611 EKKAQLDAV
+611 EKKTQLDAV
-620 ADQVEAARAAIPQ
+620 AEQVEAARAEIPQ

-645 DAASAQMASAEA
+645 DAASAQIAAAEA
-657 SIASYYEGLVEY
+657 GIASYYEGLAAY

-681 SYESGRSA
+681 AYETGRA
-689 FNAAADQLA
+689 ALNAAADQLA
-698 SGKAEYVSGA
+698 SGKAEYASGA
-708 STLAAARATLAS
+708 AALAAARETLAS
-720 KVEELASAKTSLTDA
+720 KVDELASAKTQVAEA

-740 EKLAEYNDGLA
+740 EKLAEYNDGVA
-751 EYQDGLAEYND
+751 EYEDGLAEYNE

-767 LEQIADGESTLAD
+767 LEKISDGESDLAD

-791 AYETDTRREAL
+791 AYETDTRRETL

-809 YSTVSE
+809 YDTVSE
-815 IIDSLAAV
+815 IIDSLAKV

-890 LPFIVYNAYGAKF
+890 LPYIVYSAYGAKF
-903 TLPPIHLGFYP
+903 TLPPIQLGFYP
-914 VITLVALVLAGLCAV
+914 AITLFALALAGLCAV

-950 KPPSGGSKIMLE
+950 KPPAGGSKIMLE
-962 RIRPVWSRMS
+962 RIRPLWGRMS

-990 MTILGVAGAACML
+990 MTVLGVAGAACML

-1011 SIQEMGTKQFGD
+1011 SIQQMGAKQFGD

-1028 MIVAQSSTATDAQ
+1028 MIVARSSTATDAQ

-1056 QVAIHYESVS
+1056 QVALHYESVS

-1080 LVPEQTSDLGE
+1080 LVPEQTSDLDE
-1091 YLDLRDRRSG
+1091 YLDLRDRKSG
-1101 DALDLEG
+1101 EKLGLDG

-1128 VAFTASDGTSR
+1128 VEFTAADGSAR

-1151 GHFMVMSREAYEGCY
+1151 GHFIVMSRGTYEGCY
-1166 GKKFESNAA
+1166 DKGFEANAA

-1182 SLSSVEERAAGFMQ
+1182 SLSSVEEQAAGFMQ
-1196 LKGVKSVVQN
+1196 LKAVKSVAQN

-1226 LILVAAMLAVVIM
+1226 LILVAGMLAVVIM

-1278 TILGLFAGWV
+1278 TALGLIAGWL

-1308 NPELAAIEF
+1308 NPELALIEF
-1317 IVPAIVIGA
+1317 IVPAIVVGA
-1326 IAALLYFVELRRLS
+1326 IALALYFVELRRLS

>member
-1 MANRRKPTPRTG
+1 MANRRKDALSEGAPR
-13 STPAT
+13 PCA
-18 PTRGLD
+18 
-24 ARTTAAS
+24 ARTTGAS
-31 CPRRGKTALW
+31 YPRRGKSALW
-41 KDVWRSIAHSKG
+41 KDVRRSIAHSKG

-92 ADLTVLSDYGL
+92 ADLTVMSDYGL
-103 DEDDVAAVNQVS
+103 DDDDVAAINQAS
-115 GATAIEYG
+115 GTTAVEYG

-165 DTNVGEQYAIG
+165 DTNVGEQYAVG
-176 STIRVSEKPNALSDE
+176 STITVSEKPNALSDE
-191 TCLNDAEYTVVGHVH
+191 TCLNNTEYTVVGHVH

-229 AVVVADEFD
+229 AVVVGEEFD
-238 SDVYMTARMTFEDTA
+238 SDVYMTARMTFEDTEGV
-253 DKDPYSNE
+253 DPYSNE

-270 SEVEGLIAERPAA
+270 SEVEGLIADRPAA
-283 RLATVK
+283 RLATVM

-301 EVGDARRQLADAK
+301 EVADAKRQLADAK
-314 QTLDAAAETLADAAT
+314 QTLDDAAQTLADAAT

-342 AQIVDGQAQIDDARA
+342 AQITDGEAQIADAQGQIDD
-357 QIDENQG
+357 NQA
-364 TLDAAAATIVAG
+364 TLDAAAATIAEG
-376 EAQLAEKAGEL
+376 EAQLASKAGDL
-387 RAAEAKLA
+387 RAAESQLA
-395 AAKAQLDVAKAALDE
+395 AAKAQLDAAKATLDE
-410 AAPQVAA
+410 KAPQVAA
-417 AEARLPAAR
+417 AEAQLPAAK
-426 QQLAEGQRAYE
+426 QQLSEGQRAYD
-437 EGAAQ
+437 EGTAQ
-442 LAEAKAQVQAYD
+442 LEEAKAQVQAYD

-460 ENAYA
+460 EAAYA
-465 QLDASQAQVDAGREQ
+465 ELDAGQAEVDAGRSEV
-480 LAQKTAELDA
+480 AEKTAELDA
-490 VADQVEAARVMVQK
+490 VADQAEAARAMLEK
-504 LDDAVSEASRQ
+504 LDDAVATATQQ
-515 VSDSEAQAADLKEQI
+515 VSDSEARIAALQEQI
-530 AAETDPAKKAALE
+530 GAEADPVRRAALQAE
-543 SQLTAVETKLQAQ
+543 LAAAQAKLQAQ
-556 QAYLAKLQ
+556 QAYLAQLQ
-564 DAAAAEE
+564 AMAATDEVTSARERVAQYDAA
-571 VTAAREQVARYDAGR
+571 R
-586 ASIAEV
+586 ASIAGA
-592 TAQLDESQKKI
+592 TARLDETQQGI

-620 ADQVEAARAAIPQ
+620 AEQVEAARAEIPQ

-645 DAASAQMASAEA
+645 DAASAQIAAAEA
-657 SIASYYEGLVEY
+657 GIASYYEGLAAY

-681 SYESGRSA
+681 AYETGRA
-689 FNAAADQLA
+689 ALNAAADQLA
-698 SGKAEYVSGA
+698 SGKAEYASGA
-708 STLAAARATLAS
+708 AALASARETLAS
-720 KVEELASAKTSLTDA
+720 KVDELASAKTQVDEA

-740 EKLAEYNDGLA
+740 EKLAEYNDGVA
-751 EYQDGLAEYND
+751 EYEDGLAEYNE

-767 LEQIADGESTLAD
+767 LEKIADGESDLAD

-791 AYETDTRREAL
+791 AYETDTRRETL

-809 YSTVSE
+809 YDTVSE
-815 IIDSLAAV
+815 IIDSLAKV

-855 ALGYRDGDVA
+855 ALGYQDGDVA

-890 LPFIVYNAYGAKF
+890 LPYIVYSAYGAKF
-903 TLPPIHLGFYP
+903 TLPPIQLGFYP
-914 VITLVALVLAGLCAV
+914 AITLVALALAGLCAV

-950 KPPSGGSKIMLE
+950 KPPAGGSKIMLE
-962 RIRPVWSRMS
+962 RIRPLWGRMS

-990 MTILGVAGAACML
+990 MTVLGVAGAACML

-1011 SIQEMGTKQFGD
+1011 SIQQMGAKQFGD

-1028 MIVAQSSTATDAQ
+1028 MIVARSSTATDAQ

-1056 QVAIHYESVS
+1056 QVALHYESVS
-1066 LTAGANNDK
+1066 LTAGANSDK

-1080 LVPEQTSDLGE
+1080 LVPEQTSDLDE

-1101 DALDLEG
+1101 EKLGLDG

-1128 VAFTASDGTSR
+1128 VEFTAADGSAR

-1151 GHFMVMSREAYEGCY
+1151 GHFIVMSREAYEGSY
-1166 GKKFESNAA
+1166 GKKFEANAS

-1182 SLSSVEERAAGFMQ
+1182 SLSSVEEQAAGFMG
-1196 LKGVKSVVQN
+1196 LKAVKSVAQN

-1226 LILVAAMLAVVIM
+1226 LILVAGMLAVVIM

-1278 TILGLFAGWV
+1278 TALGLIAGWL

-1308 NPELAAIEF
+1308 NPELAPIEF
-1317 IVPAIVIGA
+1317 IVPAIVVGA
-1326 IAALLYFVELRRLS
+1326 IALALYFVELRRLS
-1340 TVDMLEALKSV
+1340 KVDMLEALKSV

>member
-1 MANRRKPTPRTG
+1 MANRRKDALSEGAPR
-13 STPAT
+13 PCA
-18 PTRGLD
+18 
-24 ARTTAAS
+24 ARTTGAS
-31 CPRRGKTALW
+31 YPKRGKTALW
-41 KDVWRSIAHSKG
+41 KDVRRSIAHSKG

-92 ADLTVLSDYGL
+92 ADLTVMSDYGL
-103 DEDDVAAVNQVS
+103 DDDDVAAINQAS
-115 GATAIEYG
+115 GTTAVEYG

-165 DTNVGEQYAIG
+165 DTNVGEQYAVG
-176 STIRVSEKPNALSDE
+176 STITVSEKPNALSDE
-191 TCLNDAEYTVVGHVH
+191 TCLNNTEYTVVGHVH

-229 AVVVADEFD
+229 AVVVGEEFD
-238 SDVYMTARMTFEDTA
+238 SDVYMTARMTFEDTEGV
-253 DKDPYSNE
+253 DPYSNE

-270 SEVEGLIAERPAA
+270 SEVEGLIADRPAA
-283 RLATVK
+283 RLATVM

-301 EVGDARRQLADAK
+301 EVADAKRQLADAK
-314 QTLDAAAETLADAAT
+314 QTLDDAAQTLADAAT

-342 AQIVDGQAQIDDARA
+342 AQITDGEAQIADAQGQIDD
-357 QIDENQG
+357 NQA
-364 TLDAAAATIVAG
+364 TLDAAAATIAEG
-376 EAQLAEKAGEL
+376 EAQLASKAGDL
-387 RAAEAKLA
+387 RAAESQLA
-395 AAKAQLDVAKAALDE
+395 AAKAQLDAAKATLDE
-410 AAPQVAA
+410 KAPQVAA
-417 AEARLPAAR
+417 AEAQLPAAK
-426 QQLAEGQRAYE
+426 QQLSEGQRAYD
-437 EGAAQ
+437 EGTAQ
-442 LAEAKAQVQAYD
+442 LEEAKAQVQAYD

-460 ENAYA
+460 EAAYA
-465 QLDASQAQVDAGREQ
+465 ELDAGQAEVDAGRSEV
-480 LAQKTAELDA
+480 AEKTAELDA
-490 VADQVEAARVMVQK
+490 VADQAEAARAMLEK
-504 LDDAVSEASRQ
+504 LDDAVATATQQ
-515 VSDSEAQAADLKEQI
+515 VSDSEARIAALQEQI
-530 AAETDPAKKAALE
+530 GAEADPVRRAALQAE
-543 SQLTAVETKLQAQ
+543 LAAAQAKLQAQ
-556 QAYLAKLQ
+556 QAYLAQLQ
-564 DAAAAEE
+564 AMAATDEVTSARERVAQYDAA
-571 VTAAREQVARYDAGR
+571 R
-586 ASIAEV
+586 ASIAGA
-592 TAQLDESQKKI
+592 TARLDEAQQGI

-620 ADQVEAARAAIPQ
+620 AEQVEAARAEIPQ

-645 DAASAQMASAEA
+645 DAASAQIAAAEA
-657 SIASYYEGLVEY
+657 GIASYYEGLAAY

-681 SYESGRSA
+681 AYETGRA
-689 FNAAADQLA
+689 TLNAAADQLA
-698 SGKAEYVSGA
+698 SGKAEYASGA
-708 STLAAARATLAS
+708 AALAAARETLAS
-720 KVEELASAKTSLTDA
+720 KVDELASAKTQVAEA

-740 EKLAEYNDGLA
+740 EKLAEYNDGVA
-751 EYQDGLAEYND
+751 EYEDGLAEYNE

-767 LEQIADGESTLAD
+767 LERISDGESDLAD

-791 AYETDTRREAL
+791 AYETDTRRETL

-809 YSTVSE
+809 YDTVSE
-815 IIDSLAAV
+815 IIDSLAKV

-890 LPFIVYNAYGAKF
+890 LPYIVYSAYGAKF
-903 TLPPIHLGFYP
+903 TLPPIQLGFYP
-914 VITLVALVLAGLCAV
+914 AITLFALALAGLCAV

-950 KPPSGGSKIMLE
+950 KPPAGGSKIMLE
-962 RIRPVWSRMS
+962 RIRPLWGRMS

-990 MTILGVAGAACML
+990 MTVLGVAGAACML

-1011 SIQEMGTKQFGD
+1011 SIQQMGAKQFGD

-1028 MIVAQSSTATDAQ
+1028 MIVARSSTATDAQ

-1056 QVAIHYESVS
+1056 QVALHYESVS

-1080 LVPEQTSDLGE
+1080 LVPEQTSDLDE
-1091 YLDLRDRRSG
+1091 YLDLRDRKSG
-1101 DALDLEG
+1101 EKLGLDG

-1128 VAFTASDGTSR
+1128 VEFTAADGSAR

-1151 GHFMVMSREAYEGCY
+1151 GHFIVMSRGAYEGSY
-1166 GKKFESNAA
+1166 GKKFEANAA

-1182 SLSSVEERAAGFMQ
+1182 SLSSVEEQAAGFMQ
-1196 LKGVKSVVQN
+1196 LKAVKSVAQN

-1226 LILVAAMLAVVIM
+1226 LILVAGMLAVVIM

-1278 TILGLFAGWV
+1278 TALGLIAGWL

-1308 NPELAAIEF
+1308 NPELALIEF
-1317 IVPAIVIGA
+1317 IVPAIVVGA
-1326 IAALLYFVELRRLS
+1326 IALALYFVELRRLS

>member
-1 MANRRKPTPRTG
+1 MANRRKDALSEGAPR
-13 STPAT
+13 PCA
-18 PTRGLD
+18 
-24 ARTTAAS
+24 ARTTGAS
-31 CPRRGKTALW
+31 YPKRGKTALW
-41 KDVWRSIAHSKG
+41 KDVRRSIAHSKG

-103 DEDDVAAVNQVS
+103 DDDDVAAINQAS
-115 GATAIEYG
+115 GTTAVEYG

-165 DTNVGEQYAIG
+165 DTNVGEQYAVG
-176 STIRVSEKPNALSDE
+176 STITVSEKPNALSDE
-191 TCLNDAEYTVVGHVH
+191 TCLNNTEYTVVGHVH

-229 AVVVADEFD
+229 AVVVGEEFD
-238 SDVYMTARMTFEDTA
+238 SDVYMTARMTFEDTEGV
-253 DKDPYSNE
+253 DPYSNE

-270 SEVEGLIAERPAA
+270 SEVEGLIADRPAA
-283 RLATVK
+283 RLATVM

-301 EVGDARRQLADAK
+301 EVADAKRQLADAK
-314 QTLDAAAETLADAAT
+314 QTLDDAAQTLADAAT

-342 AQIVDGQAQIDDARA
+342 AQITDGEAQIADAQGQIDD
-357 QIDENQG
+357 NQA
-364 TLDAAAATIVAG
+364 TLDAAAATIAEG
-376 EAQLAEKAGEL
+376 EAQLASKAGDL
-387 RAAEAKLA
+387 RAAESQLA
-395 AAKAQLDVAKAALDE
+395 AAKAQLDAAKATLDE
-410 AAPQVAA
+410 KAPQVAA
-417 AEARLPAAR
+417 AEAQLPAAK
-426 QQLAEGQRAYE
+426 QQLSEGQRAYD
-437 EGAAQ
+437 EGTAQ
-442 LAEAKAQVQAYD
+442 LEEAKAQVQAYD

-460 ENAYA
+460 EAAYA
-465 QLDASQAQVDAGREQ
+465 ELDAGQAEVDAGRSEV
-480 LAQKTAELDA
+480 AEKTAELDA
-490 VADQVEAARVMVQK
+490 VADQAEAARAMLEK
-504 LDDAVSEASRQ
+504 LDDAVATATQQ
-515 VSDSEAQAADLKEQI
+515 VSDSEARIAALQEQI
-530 AAETDPAKKAALE
+530 GTEANPVRRAALQAE
-543 SQLTAVETKLQAQ
+543 LAAAQAKLQAQ
-556 QAYLAKLQ
+556 QAYLAQLQ
-564 DAAAAEE
+564 AMAATDEVTSARERVAQYDAA
-571 VTAAREQVARYDAGR
+571 R
-586 ASIAEV
+586 ASIAEA
-592 TAQLDESQKKI
+592 TARLDEAQQGI

-620 ADQVEAARAAIPQ
+620 AEQVEAARAEIPQ

-645 DAASAQMASAEA
+645 DAASAQIAAAEA
-657 SIASYYEGLVEY
+657 GIASYYEGLAAY

-681 SYESGRSA
+681 AYETGRA
-689 FNAAADQLA
+689 TLNAADDQLA
-698 SGKAEYVSGA
+698 SGKAEYASGA
-708 STLAAARATLAS
+708 AALAAARETLAS
-720 KVEELASAKTSLTDA
+720 KVDELASAKTQVAEA

-740 EKLAEYNDGLA
+740 EKLAEYNDGVA
-751 EYQDGLAEYND
+751 EYEDGLAEYNE

-767 LEQIADGESTLAD
+767 LEKISDGESDLAD

-791 AYETDTRREAL
+791 AYETDTRRETL

-809 YSTVSE
+809 YDTVSE
-815 IIDSLAAV
+815 IIDSLAKV

-890 LPFIVYNAYGAKF
+890 LPYIVYSAYGAKF
-903 TLPPIHLGFYP
+903 TLPPIQLGFYP
-914 VITLVALVLAGLCAV
+914 AITLFALALAGLCAV

-950 KPPSGGSKIMLE
+950 KPPAGGSKIMLE
-962 RIRPVWSRMS
+962 RIRPLWGRMS

-990 MTILGVAGAACML
+990 MTVLGVAGAACML

-1011 SIQEMGTKQFGD
+1011 SIQQMGAKQFGD

-1028 MIVAQSSTATDAQ
+1028 MIVARSSTATDAQ

-1056 QVAIHYESVS
+1056 QVALHYESVS

-1080 LVPEQTSDLGE
+1080 LVPEQTSDLDE
-1091 YLDLRDRRSG
+1091 YLDLRDRKSG
-1101 DALDLEG
+1101 EKLGLDG

-1128 VAFTASDGTSR
+1128 VEFTAADGSAR

-1151 GHFMVMSREAYEGCY
+1151 GHFIVMSRGTYEGSY
-1166 GKKFESNAA
+1166 GKKFEANAA

-1182 SLSSVEERAAGFMQ
+1182 SLSSVEEQAAGFMQ
-1196 LKGVKSVVQN
+1196 LKAVKSVAQN

-1226 LILVAAMLAVVIM
+1226 LILVAGMLAVVIM

-1278 TILGLFAGWV
+1278 TALGLIAGWL

-1308 NPELAAIEF
+1308 NPELALIEF
-1317 IVPAIVIGA
+1317 IVPAIVVGA
-1326 IAALLYFVELRRLS
+1326 IALALYFVELRRLS

>member
-1 MANRRKPTPRTG
+1 MANRRKDALSEGAPR
-13 STPAT
+13 PCA
-18 PTRGLD
+18 
-24 ARTTAAS
+24 ARTTGAS
-31 CPRRGKTALW
+31 YPKRGKTALW
-41 KDVWRSIAHSKG
+41 KDVRRSIAHSKG

-92 ADLTVLSDYGL
+92 ADLTVMSDYGL
-103 DEDDVAAVNQVS
+103 DDDDVAAINQAS
-115 GATAIEYG
+115 GTTAVEYG

-165 DTNVGEQYAIG
+165 DTNVGEQYAVG
-176 STIRVSEKPNALSDE
+176 STITVSEKPNALSDE
-191 TCLNDAEYTVVGHVH
+191 TCLNNTEYTVVGHVH

-229 AVVVADEFD
+229 AVVVGEEFD
-238 SDVYMTARMTFEDTA
+238 SDVYMTARMTFEDTEGV
-253 DKDPYSNE
+253 DPYSNE

-270 SEVEGLIAERPAA
+270 SEVEGLIADRPAA
-283 RLATVK
+283 RLATVM

-301 EVGDARRQLADAK
+301 EVADAKRQLADAK
-314 QTLDAAAETLADAAT
+314 QTLDDAAQTLADAAT

-342 AQIVDGQAQIDDARA
+342 AQITDGEAQIADAQGQIDD
-357 QIDENQG
+357 NQA
-364 TLDAAAATIVAG
+364 TLDAAAATIAEG
-376 EAQLAEKAGEL
+376 EAQLASKAGDL
-387 RAAEAKLA
+387 RAAESQLA
-395 AAKAQLDVAKAALDE
+395 AAKAQLDAAKATLDE
-410 AAPQVAA
+410 KAPQVAA
-417 AEARLPAAR
+417 AEAQLPAAK
-426 QQLAEGQRAYE
+426 QQLSEGQRAYD
-437 EGAAQ
+437 EGTAQ
-442 LAEAKAQVQAYD
+442 LEEAKAQVQAYD

-460 ENAYA
+460 EAAYA
-465 QLDASQAQVDAGREQ
+465 ELDAGQAEVDAGRSEV
-480 LAQKTAELDA
+480 AEKTAELDA
-490 VADQVEAARVMVQK
+490 VADQAEAARAMLEK
-504 LDDAVSEASRQ
+504 LDDAVATATQQ
-515 VSDSEAQAADLKEQI
+515 VSDSEARIAALQEQI
-530 AAETDPAKKAALE
+530 GTEANPVRRAALQAE
-543 SQLTAVETKLQAQ
+543 LAAAQAKLQAQ
-556 QAYLAKLQ
+556 QAYLAQLQ
-564 DAAAAEE
+564 AMAATDE
-571 VTAAREQVARYDAGR
+571 VTSAREQVAQYDAAR
-586 ASIAEV
+586 ASIAEA
-592 TAQLDESQKKI
+592 TAQLDEAQQGI

-611 EKKAQLDAV
+611 EKKTQLDAV
-620 ADQVEAARAAIPQ
+620 AEQVEAARAEIPQ

-645 DAASAQMASAEA
+645 DAASAQIAAAEA
-657 SIASYYEGLVEY
+657 GIASYYEGLAAY

-681 SYESGRSA
+681 AYETGRA
-689 FNAAADQLA
+689 ALNAAADQLA
-698 SGKAEYVSGA
+698 SGKAEYATGA
-708 STLAAARATLAS
+708 AALAAARETLAS
-720 KVEELASAKTSLTDA
+720 KVDELASAKTQVAEA

-740 EKLAEYNDGLA
+740 EKLAEYNDGVA
-751 EYQDGLAEYND
+751 EYEDGLAEYNE

-767 LEQIADGESTLAD
+767 LEKISDGESDLAD

-791 AYETDTRREAL
+791 AYETDTRRETL

-809 YSTVSE
+809 YDTVSE
-815 IIDSLAAV
+815 IIDSLAKV

-890 LPFIVYNAYGAKF
+890 LPYIVYSAYGAKF
-903 TLPPIHLGFYP
+903 TLPPIQLGFYP
-914 VITLVALVLAGLCAV
+914 AITLFALALAGLCAV

-950 KPPSGGSKIMLE
+950 KPPAGGSKIMLE
-962 RIRPVWSRMS
+962 RIRPLWGRMS

-990 MTILGVAGAACML
+990 MTVLGVAGAACML

-1011 SIQEMGTKQFGD
+1011 SIQQMGAKQFGD

-1028 MIVAQSSTATDAQ
+1028 MIVARSSTATDAQ

-1056 QVAIHYESVS
+1056 QVALHYESVS

-1080 LVPEQTSDLGE
+1080 LVPEQTSDLDE
-1091 YLDLRDRRSG
+1091 YLDLRDRKSG
-1101 DALDLEG
+1101 EKLGLDG

-1128 VAFTASDGTSR
+1128 VEFTAADGSAR

-1151 GHFMVMSREAYEGCY
+1151 GHFIVMSRGTYEGCY
-1166 GKKFESNAA
+1166 DKGFEANAA

-1182 SLSSVEERAAGFMQ
+1182 SLSSVEEQAAGFMQ
-1196 LKGVKSVVQN
+1196 LKAVKSVAQN

-1226 LILVAAMLAVVIM
+1226 LILVAGMLAVVIM

-1278 TILGLFAGWV
+1278 TALGLIAGWL

-1308 NPELAAIEF
+1308 NPELALIEF
-1317 IVPAIVIGA
+1317 IVPAIVVGA
-1326 IAALLYFVELRRLS
+1326 IALALYFVELRRLS

>member
-1 MANRRKPTPRTG
+1 MANRRKDALSEGAPR
-13 STPAT
+13 PCA
-18 PTRGLD
+18 
-24 ARTTAAS
+24 ARTTGAS
-31 CPRRGKTALW
+31 YPKRGKTALW
-41 KDVWRSIAHSKG
+41 KDVRRSIAHSKG

-92 ADLTVLSDYGL
+92 ADLTVMSDYGL
-103 DEDDVAAVNQVS
+103 DDDDVAAINQAS
-115 GATAIEYG
+115 GTTAVEYG

-165 DTNVGEQYAIG
+165 DTNVGEQYAVG
-176 STIRVSEKPNALSDE
+176 STITVSEKPNALSDE
-191 TCLNDAEYTVVGHVH
+191 TCLNNTEYTVVGHVH

-229 AVVVADEFD
+229 AVVVGEEFD
-238 SDVYMTARMTFEDTA
+238 SDVYMTARMTFEDTEGV
-253 DKDPYSNE
+253 DPYSNE

-270 SEVEGLIAERPAA
+270 SEVEGLIADRPAA
-283 RLATVK
+283 RLATVM

-301 EVGDARRQLADAK
+301 EVADAKRQLADAK
-314 QTLDAAAETLADAAT
+314 ETLDDAAQTLADAAT

-342 AQIVDGQAQIDDARA
+342 AQITDGEAQIADAQGQIDD
-357 QIDENQG
+357 NQA
-364 TLDAAAATIVAG
+364 TLDAAAATIAEG
-376 EAQLAEKAGEL
+376 EAQLASKAGDL
-387 RAAEAKLA
+387 RAAESQLA
-395 AAKAQLDVAKAALDE
+395 AAKAQLDAAKATLDE
-410 AAPQVAA
+410 KAPQVAA
-417 AEARLPAAR
+417 AEAQLPAAK
-426 QQLAEGQRAYE
+426 QQLSEGQRAYD
-437 EGAAQ
+437 EGTAQ
-442 LAEAKAQVQAYD
+442 LEEAKAQVQAYD

-460 ENAYA
+460 EAAYA
-465 QLDASQAQVDAGREQ
+465 ELDAGQAEVDAGRSEV
-480 LAQKTAELDA
+480 AEKTAELDA
-490 VADQVEAARVMVQK
+490 VADQAEAARAMLEK
-504 LDDAVSEASRQ
+504 LDDAVATATQQ
-515 VSDSEAQAADLKEQI
+515 VSDSEARIAALQEQI
-530 AAETDPAKKAALE
+530 GAEADPVRRAALQAE
-543 SQLTAVETKLQAQ
+543 LAAAQAKLQAQ
-556 QAYLAKLQ
+556 QAYLAQLQ
-564 DAAAAEE
+564 AMAATDE
-571 VTAAREQVARYDAGR
+571 VTSAREQVAQYDAAR
-586 ASIAEV
+586 ASIAEA
-592 TAQLDESQKKI
+592 TARLDETQQGI

-611 EKKAQLDAV
+611 EKKTQLDAV
-620 ADQVEAARAAIPQ
+620 AEQVEAARAEIPQ

-645 DAASAQMASAEA
+645 DAASAQIAAAEA
-657 SIASYYEGLVEY
+657 GIASYYEGLAAY

-681 SYESGRSA
+681 AYETGRA
-689 FNAAADQLA
+689 ALNAAADQLA
-698 SGKAEYVSGA
+698 SGKAEYASGA
-708 STLAAARATLAS
+708 AALAAARETLAS
-720 KVEELASAKTSLTDA
+720 KVDELASAKTQVAEA

-740 EKLAEYNDGLA
+740 EKLAEYNDGVA
-751 EYQDGLAEYND
+751 EYEDGLAEYNE

-767 LEQIADGESTLAD
+767 LEKISDGESDLAD

-791 AYETDTRREAL
+791 AYETDTRRETL

-809 YSTVSE
+809 YDTVSE
-815 IIDSLAAV
+815 IIDSLAKV

-890 LPFIVYNAYGAKF
+890 LPYIVYSAYGAKF
-903 TLPPIHLGFYP
+903 TLPPIQLGFYP
-914 VITLVALVLAGLCAV
+914 AITLFALALAGLCAV

-950 KPPSGGSKIMLE
+950 KPPAGGSKIMLE
-962 RIRPVWSRMS
+962 RIRPLWGRMS

-990 MTILGVAGAACML
+990 MTVLGVAGAACML

-1011 SIQEMGTKQFGD
+1011 SIQQMGAKQFGD

-1028 MIVAQSSTATDAQ
+1028 MIVARSSTATDAQ

-1056 QVAIHYESVS
+1056 QVALHYESVS

-1080 LVPEQTSDLGE
+1080 LVPEQTSDLDE
-1091 YLDLRDRRSG
+1091 YLDLRDRKSG
-1101 DALDLEG
+1101 EKLGLDG

-1128 VAFTASDGTSR
+1128 VEFTAADGSAR

-1151 GHFMVMSREAYEGCY
+1151 GHFIVMSRGTYEGSY
-1166 GKKFESNAA
+1166 GKKFEANAA

-1182 SLSSVEERAAGFMQ
+1182 SLSSVEEQAAGFMQ
-1196 LKGVKSVVQN
+1196 LKAVKSVAQN

-1226 LILVAAMLAVVIM
+1226 LILVAGMLAVVIM

-1278 TILGLFAGWV
+1278 TALGLIAGWL

-1308 NPELAAIEF
+1308 NPELALIEF
-1317 IVPAIVIGA
+1317 IVPAIVVGA
-1326 IAALLYFVELRRLS
+1326 IALALYFVELRRLS

>member
-1 MANRRKPTPRTG
+1 MANRRKDALSEGAPR
-13 STPAT
+13 PCA
-18 PTRGLD
+18 
-24 ARTTAAS
+24 ARTTGAS
-31 CPRRGKTALW
+31 YPKRGKTALW
-41 KDVWRSIAHSKG
+41 KDVRRSIAHSKG

-92 ADLTVLSDYGL
+92 ADLTVMSDYGL
-103 DEDDVAAVNQVS
+103 DDDDVAAINQAS
-115 GATAIEYG
+115 GTTAVEYG

-165 DTNVGEQYAIG
+165 DTNVGEQYAVG
-176 STIRVSEKPNALSDE
+176 STITVSEKPNALSDE
-191 TCLNDAEYTVVGHVH
+191 TCLNNTEYTVVGHVH

-229 AVVVADEFD
+229 AVVVGEEFD
-238 SDVYMTARMTFEDTA
+238 SDVYMTARMTFEDTEGV
-253 DKDPYSNE
+253 DPYSNE

-270 SEVEGLIAERPAA
+270 SEVEGLIADRPAA
-283 RLATVK
+283 RLATVM

-301 EVGDARRQLADAK
+301 EVADAKRQLADAK
-314 QTLDAAAETLADAAT
+314 QTLDDAAQTLADAAT

-342 AQIVDGQAQIDDARA
+342 AQITDGEAQIADAQGQIDD
-357 QIDENQG
+357 NQA
-364 TLDAAAATIVAG
+364 TLDAAAATIAEG
-376 EAQLAEKAGEL
+376 EAQLASKAGDL
-387 RAAEAKLA
+387 RAAESQLA
-395 AAKAQLDVAKAALDE
+395 AAKAQLDAAKATLDE
-410 AAPQVAA
+410 KAPQVAA
-417 AEARLPAAR
+417 AEAQLPAAK
-426 QQLAEGQRAYE
+426 QQLSEGQRAYD
-437 EGAAQ
+437 EGTAQ
-442 LAEAKAQVQAYD
+442 LEEAKAQVQAYD

-460 ENAYA
+460 EAAYA
-465 QLDASQAQVDAGREQ
+465 ELDAGQAEVDAGRSEV
-480 LAQKTAELDA
+480 AEKTAELDA
-490 VADQVEAARVMVQK
+490 VADQAEAARAMLEK
-504 LDDAVSEASRQ
+504 LDDAVATATQQ
-515 VSDSEAQAADLKEQI
+515 VSDSEARIAALQEQI
-530 AAETDPAKKAALE
+530 GAEADPVRRAALQAE
-543 SQLTAVETKLQAQ
+543 LAAAQAKLQAQ
-556 QAYLAKLQ
+556 QTYLAQLQ
-564 DAAAAEE
+564 AMAATDE
-571 VTAAREQVARYDAGR
+571 VTSAREQVAQYDAAR
-586 ASIAEV
+586 ASIAGA
-592 TAQLDESQKKI
+592 TARLDETQQGI

-611 EKKAQLDAV
+611 EKKTQLDAV
-620 ADQVEAARAAIPQ
+620 AEQVEAARAEIPQ

-645 DAASAQMASAEA
+645 DAASAQIAAAEA
-657 SIASYYEGLVEY
+657 GIASYYEGLAAY

-681 SYESGRSA
+681 AYETGRA
-689 FNAAADQLA
+689 ALNAAADQLA
-698 SGKAEYVSGA
+698 SGKAEYATGA
-708 STLAAARATLAS
+708 AALAAARETLAS
-720 KVEELASAKTSLTDA
+720 KVDELASAKTQVAEA

-740 EKLAEYNDGLA
+740 EKLAEYNDGVA
-751 EYQDGLAEYND
+751 EYEDGLAEYNE

-767 LEQIADGESTLAD
+767 LEKISDGESDLAD

-791 AYETDTRREAL
+791 AYETDTRRETL

-809 YSTVSE
+809 YDTVSE
-815 IIDSLAAV
+815 IIDSLAKV

-890 LPFIVYNAYGAKF
+890 LPYIVYSAYGAKF
-903 TLPPIHLGFYP
+903 TLPPIQLGFYP
-914 VITLVALVLAGLCAV
+914 AITLFALALAGLCAV

-950 KPPSGGSKIMLE
+950 KPPAGGSKIMLE
-962 RIRPVWSRMS
+962 RIRPLWGRMS

-990 MTILGVAGAACML
+990 MTVLGVAGAACML

-1011 SIQEMGTKQFGD
+1011 SIQQMGAKQFGD

-1028 MIVAQSSTATDAQ
+1028 MIVARSSTATDAQ

-1056 QVAIHYESVS
+1056 QVALHYESVS

-1080 LVPEQTSDLGE
+1080 LVPEQTSDLDE
-1091 YLDLRDRRSG
+1091 YLDLRDRKSG
-1101 DALDLEG
+1101 EKLGLDG

-1128 VAFTASDGTSR
+1128 VEFTAADGSAR

-1151 GHFMVMSREAYEGCY
+1151 GHFIVMSRGTYEGSY
-1166 GKKFESNAA
+1166 GKKFEANAA

-1182 SLSSVEERAAGFMQ
+1182 SLSSVEEQAAGFMQ
-1196 LKGVKSVVQN
+1196 LKAVKSVAQN

-1226 LILVAAMLAVVIM
+1226 LILVAGMLAVVIM

-1278 TILGLFAGWV
+1278 TALGLIAGWL

-1308 NPELAAIEF
+1308 NPELALIEF
-1317 IVPAIVIGA
+1317 IVPAIVVGA
-1326 IAALLYFVELRRLS
+1326 IALALYFVELRRLS

>member
-1 MANRRKPTPRTG
+1 MANRRKDALSEGAPR
-13 STPAT
+13 PCA
-18 PTRGLD
+18 
-24 ARTTAAS
+24 ARTTGAS
-31 CPRRGKTALW
+31 YPKRGKTALW
-41 KDVWRSIAHSKG
+41 KDVRRSIAHSKG

-92 ADLTVLSDYGL
+92 ADLTVMSDYGL
-103 DEDDVAAVNQVS
+103 DDDDVAAINQAS
-115 GATAIEYG
+115 GTTAVEYG

-165 DTNVGEQYAIG
+165 DTNVGEQYAVG
-176 STIRVSEKPNALSDE
+176 STITVSEKPNALSDE
-191 TCLNDAEYTVVGHVH
+191 TCLNNTEYTVVGHVH

-229 AVVVADEFD
+229 AVVVGEEFD
-238 SDVYMTARMTFEDTA
+238 SDVYMTARMTFEDTEGV
-253 DKDPYSNE
+253 DPYSNE

-270 SEVEGLIAERPAA
+270 SEVEGLIADRPAA
-283 RLATVK
+283 RLATVM

-301 EVGDARRQLADAK
+301 EVADAKRQLADAK
-314 QTLDAAAETLADAAT
+314 ETLDDAAQTLADAAT

-342 AQIVDGQAQIDDARA
+342 AQITDGEAQIADAQGQIDD
-357 QIDENQG
+357 NQA
-364 TLDAAAATIVAG
+364 TLDAAAATIAEG
-376 EAQLAEKAGEL
+376 EAQLASKAGDL
-387 RAAEAKLA
+387 RAAESQLA
-395 AAKAQLDVAKAALDE
+395 AAKAQLDAAKATLDE
-410 AAPQVAA
+410 KAPQVAA
-417 AEARLPAAR
+417 AEAQLPAAK
-426 QQLAEGQRAYE
+426 QQLSEGQRAYD
-437 EGAAQ
+437 EGTAQ
-442 LAEAKAQVQAYD
+442 LEEAKAQVQAYD

-460 ENAYA
+460 EAAYA
-465 QLDASQAQVDAGREQ
+465 ELDAGQAEVDAGRSEV
-480 LAQKTAELDA
+480 AEKTAELDA
-490 VADQVEAARVMVQK
+490 VADQAEAARAMLEK
-504 LDDAVSEASRQ
+504 LDDAVATATQQ
-515 VSDSEAQAADLKEQI
+515 VSDSEARIAALQEQI
-530 AAETDPAKKAALE
+530 GAEADPVRRAALQAE
-543 SQLTAVETKLQAQ
+543 LAAAQAKLQAQ
-556 QAYLAKLQ
+556 QAYLAQLQ
-564 DAAAAEE
+564 AMAATDE
-571 VTAAREQVARYDAGR
+571 VTSAREQVAQYDAAR
-586 ASIAEV
+586 ASIAEA
-592 TAQLDESQKKI
+592 TARLDEAQQGI

-611 EKKAQLDAV
+611 EKKTQLDAV
-620 ADQVEAARAAIPQ
+620 AEQVEAARAEIPQ

-645 DAASAQMASAEA
+645 DAASAQIAAAEA
-657 SIASYYEGLVEY
+657 GIASYYEGLAAY

-681 SYESGRSA
+681 AYETGRA
-689 FNAAADQLA
+689 ALNAAADQLV
-698 SGKAEYVSGA
+698 SGKAEYASGA
-708 STLAAARATLAS
+708 AALAAARETLAS
-720 KVEELASAKTSLTDA
+720 KVDELASAKTQVAEA

-740 EKLAEYNDGLA
+740 EKLAEYNDGVA
-751 EYQDGLAEYND
+751 EYEDGLAEYNE

-767 LEQIADGESTLAD
+767 LEKISDGESDLAD

-791 AYETDTRREAL
+791 AYETDTRRETL

-809 YSTVSE
+809 YDTVSE
-815 IIDSLAAV
+815 IIDSLAKV

-890 LPFIVYNAYGAKF
+890 LPYIVYSAYGAKF
-903 TLPPIHLGFYP
+903 TLPPIQLGFYP
-914 VITLVALVLAGLCAV
+914 AITLFALALAGLCAV

-950 KPPSGGSKIMLE
+950 KPPAGGSKIMLE
-962 RIRPVWSRMS
+962 RIRPLWGRMS

-990 MTILGVAGAACML
+990 MTVLGVAGAACML

-1011 SIQEMGTKQFGD
+1011 SIQQMGAKQFGD

-1028 MIVAQSSTATDAQ
+1028 MIVARSSTATDAQ

-1056 QVAIHYESVS
+1056 QVALHYESVS

-1080 LVPEQTSDLGE
+1080 LVPEQTSDLDE
-1091 YLDLRDRRSG
+1091 YLDLRDRKSG
-1101 DALDLEG
+1101 EKLGLDG

-1128 VAFTASDGTSR
+1128 VEFTAADGSAR

-1151 GHFMVMSREAYEGCY
+1151 GHFIVMSRGTYEGCY
-1166 GKKFESNAA
+1166 DKGFEANAA

-1182 SLSSVEERAAGFMQ
+1182 SLSSVEEQAAGFMG
-1196 LKGVKSVVQN
+1196 LKAVKSVAQN

-1226 LILVAAMLAVVIM
+1226 LILVAGMLAVVIM

-1278 TILGLFAGWV
+1278 TALGLIAGWL

-1308 NPELAAIEF
+1308 NPELALIEF
-1317 IVPAIVIGA
+1317 IVPAIVVGA
-1326 IAALLYFVELRRLS
+1326 IALALYFVELRRLS

>member
-1 MANRRKPTPRTG
+1 MENRRKDALSEGAPR
-13 STPAT
+13 PCA
-18 PTRGLD
+18 
-24 ARTTAAS
+24 ARTTGAS
-31 CPRRGKTALW
+31 YPKRGKTALW
-41 KDVWRSIAHSKG
+41 KDVRRSIAHSKG

-92 ADLTVLSDYGL
+92 ADLTVMSDYGL
-103 DEDDVAAVNQVS
+103 DDDDVAAINQAS
-115 GATAIEYG
+115 GTTAVEYG

-165 DTNVGEQYAIG
+165 DTNVGEQYAVG
-176 STIRVSEKPNALSDE
+176 STITVSEKPNALSDE
-191 TCLNDAEYTVVGHVH
+191 TCLNNTEYTVVGHVH

-229 AVVVADEFD
+229 AVVVGEEFD
-238 SDVYMTARMTFEDTA
+238 SDVYMTACMTFEDTEGV
-253 DKDPYSNE
+253 DPYSNE

-270 SEVEGLIAERPAA
+270 SEVEGLIADRPAA
-283 RLATVK
+283 RLATVM

-301 EVGDARRQLADAK
+301 EVADAKRQLADAK
-314 QTLDAAAETLADAAT
+314 QSLDDAAQTLADAAT

-342 AQIVDGQAQIDDARA
+342 AQITDGEAQIADAQGQIDD
-357 QIDENQG
+357 NQA
-364 TLDAAAATIVAG
+364 TLDAAAATIAEG
-376 EAQLAEKAGEL
+376 EAQLASKAGDL
-387 RAAEAKLA
+387 RAAESQLA
-395 AAKAQLDVAKAALDE
+395 AAKAQLDAAKATLDE
-410 AAPQVAA
+410 KAPQVAA
-417 AEARLPAAR
+417 AEAQLPAAK
-426 QQLAEGQRAYE
+426 QQLSEGQRAYD
-437 EGAAQ
+437 EGTAQ
-442 LAEAKAQVQAYD
+442 LEEAKAQVQAYD

-460 ENAYA
+460 EAAYA
-465 QLDASQAQVDAGREQ
+465 ELDAGQAEVDAGRSEV
-480 LAQKTAELDA
+480 AEKTAELDA
-490 VADQVEAARVMVQK
+490 VADQAEAARAMLEK
-504 LDDAVSEASRQ
+504 LDDAVATATQQ
-515 VSDSEAQAADLKEQI
+515 VSDSEARIAALQEQI
-530 AAETDPAKKAALE
+530 GAEADPVRRAALQAE
-543 SQLTAVETKLQAQ
+543 LAAAQAKLQAQ
-556 QAYLAKLQ
+556 QAYLAQLQ
-564 DAAAAEE
+564 AMAATDE
-571 VTAAREQVARYDAGR
+571 VTSAREQVAQYDAAR
-586 ASIAEV
+586 ASIAEA
-592 TAQLDESQKKI
+592 TARLDEAQQGI

-620 ADQVEAARAAIPQ
+620 AEQVEAARAEIPQ

-645 DAASAQMASAEA
+645 DAASAQIAAAEA
-657 SIASYYEGLVEY
+657 GIASYYEGLAAY

-681 SYESGRSA
+681 AYETGRA
-689 FNAAADQLA
+689 ALNAAADQLA
-698 SGKAEYVSGA
+698 SGKAEYASGA
-708 STLAAARATLAS
+708 AALAAARETLAS
-720 KVEELASAKTSLTDA
+720 KVDELASAKTQVAEA

-740 EKLAEYNDGLA
+740 EKLAEYNDGVA
-751 EYQDGLAEYND
+751 EYEDGLAEYNE

-767 LEQIADGESTLAD
+767 LEKISDGESDLAD

-791 AYETDTRREAL
+791 AYETDTRRETL

-809 YSTVSE
+809 YDTVSE
-815 IIDSLAAV
+815 IIDSLAKV

-890 LPFIVYNAYGAKF
+890 LPYIVYSAYGAKF
-903 TLPPIHLGFYP
+903 TLPPIQLGFYP
-914 VITLVALVLAGLCAV
+914 AITLFALALAGLCAV

-950 KPPSGGSKIMLE
+950 KPPAGGSKIMLE
-962 RIRPVWSRMS
+962 RIRPLWGRMS

-990 MTILGVAGAACML
+990 MTVLGVAGAACML

-1011 SIQEMGTKQFGD
+1011 SIQQMGAKQFGD

-1028 MIVAQSSTATDAQ
+1028 MIVARSSTATDAQ

-1056 QVAIHYESVS
+1056 QVALHYESVS

-1080 LVPEQTSDLGE
+1080 LVPEQTSDLDE
-1091 YLDLRDRRSG
+1091 YLDLRDRKSG
-1101 DALDLEG
+1101 EKLGLDG

-1128 VAFTASDGTSR
+1128 VEFTAADGSAR

-1151 GHFMVMSREAYEGCY
+1151 GHFIVMSRGTYEGSY
-1166 GKKFESNAA
+1166 GKKFEANAS

-1182 SLSSVEERAAGFMQ
+1182 SLSSVEEQAAGFMQ
-1196 LKGVKSVVQN
+1196 LKAVKSVAQN

-1226 LILVAAMLAVVIM
+1226 LILVAGMLAVVIM

-1278 TILGLFAGWV
+1278 TALGLIAGWL

-1308 NPELAAIEF
+1308 NPELALIEF
-1317 IVPAIVIGA
+1317 IVPAIVVGA
-1326 IAALLYFVELRRLS
+1326 IALALYFVELRRLS

>member
-1 MANRRKPTPRTG
+1 MANRRKDALSEGAPR
-13 STPAT
+13 PCA
-18 PTRGLD
+18 
-24 ARTTAAS
+24 ARTTGAS
-31 CPRRGKTALW
+31 YPKRGKTALW
-41 KDVWRSIAHSKG
+41 KDVRRSIAHSKG

-103 DEDDVAAVNQVS
+103 DDVDVAAIDRAS
-115 GATAIEYG
+115 GTTAVEYG

-165 DTNVGEQYAIG
+165 DTNVGEQYAVG
-176 STIRVSEKPNALSDE
+176 ATITVSEKPNALSDE
-191 TCLNDAEYTVVGHVH
+191 TCLNNTEYTVVGHVH

-229 AVVVADEFD
+229 AVVVGEEFD
-238 SDVYMTARMTFEDTA
+238 SDVYMTARMTFEDTEGV
-253 DKDPYSNE
+253 DPYSNE

-270 SEVEGLIAERPAA
+270 SEVEGLIADRPAA
-283 RLATVK
+283 RLATVM

-301 EVGDARRQLADAK
+301 EVADAKRQLADAK
-314 QTLDAAAETLADAAT
+314 QTLDDAAQTLADAAT

-342 AQIVDGQAQIDDARA
+342 AQITDGEAQIADAQGQIDD
-357 QIDENQG
+357 NQA
-364 TLDAAAATIVAG
+364 TLDAAAATIAEG
-376 EAQLAEKAGEL
+376 EAQLASKAGDL
-387 RAAEAKLA
+387 RAAESQLA
-395 AAKAQLDVAKAALDE
+395 AAKAQLDAAKATLDE
-410 AAPQVAA
+410 KAPQVAA
-417 AEARLPAAR
+417 AEAQLPAAK
-426 QQLAEGQRAYE
+426 QQLSEGQRAYD
-437 EGAAQ
+437 EGTAQ
-442 LAEAKAQVQAYD
+442 LEEAKAQVQAYD

-460 ENAYA
+460 EAAYA
-465 QLDASQAQVDAGREQ
+465 ELDAGQAEVDAGRSEV
-480 LAQKTAELDA
+480 AEKTAELDA
-490 VADQVEAARVMVQK
+490 VADQAEAARAMLEK
-504 LDDAVSEASRQ
+504 LDDAVATATQQ
-515 VSDSEAQAADLKEQI
+515 VSDSEARIAALQEQI
-530 AAETDPAKKAALE
+530 GAEADPVRRAALQAE
-543 SQLTAVETKLQAQ
+543 LAAAQAKLQAQ
-556 QAYLAKLQ
+556 QAYLAQLQ
-564 DAAAAEE
+564 AMAATDEVTSARERVAQYDAA
-571 VTAAREQVARYDAGR
+571 R
-586 ASIAEV
+586 ASIAGA
-592 TAQLDESQKKI
+592 TARLDEAQQGI

-620 ADQVEAARAAIPQ
+620 AEQVEAARAEIPQ

-645 DAASAQMASAEA
+645 DAASAQIAAAEA
-657 SIASYYEGLVEY
+657 GIASYYEGLAAY

-681 SYESGRSA
+681 AYETGRA
-689 FNAAADQLA
+689 ALNAAADQLA
-698 SGKAEYVSGA
+698 SGKAEYASGA
-708 STLAAARATLAS
+708 AALAAARETLAS
-720 KVEELASAKTSLTDA
+720 KVDELASAKTQVAEA

-740 EKLAEYNDGLA
+740 EKLAEYNDGVA
-751 EYQDGLAEYND
+751 EYEDGLAEYNE

-767 LEQIADGESTLAD
+767 LEKISDGESDLAD

-791 AYETDTRREAL
+791 AYETDTRRETL

-809 YSTVSE
+809 YDTVSE
-815 IIDSLAAV
+815 IIDSLAKV

-890 LPFIVYNAYGAKF
+890 LPYIVYSAYGAKF
-903 TLPPIHLGFYP
+903 TLPPIQLGFYP
-914 VITLVALVLAGLCAV
+914 AITLFALALAGLCAV

-950 KPPSGGSKIMLE
+950 KPPAGGSKIMLE
-962 RIRPVWSRMS
+962 RIRPLWGRMS

-990 MTILGVAGAACML
+990 MTVLGVAGAACML

-1011 SIQEMGTKQFGD
+1011 SIQQMGAKQFGD

-1028 MIVAQSSTATDAQ
+1028 MIVARSSTATDAQ

-1056 QVAIHYESVS
+1056 QVALHYESVS

-1080 LVPEQTSDLGE
+1080 LVPEQTSDLDE
-1091 YLDLRDRRSG
+1091 YLDLRDRKSG
-1101 DALDLEG
+1101 EKLGLDG

-1128 VAFTASDGTSR
+1128 VEFTAADGSAR

-1151 GHFMVMSREAYEGCY
+1151 GHFIVMSRGTYEGCY
-1166 GKKFESNAA
+1166 DKGFEANAA

-1182 SLSSVEERAAGFMQ
+1182 SLSSVEEQAAGFMG
-1196 LKGVKSVVQN
+1196 LKAVKSVAQN

-1226 LILVAAMLAVVIM
+1226 LILVAGMLAVVIM

-1278 TILGLFAGWV
+1278 TALGLIAGWL

-1308 NPELAAIEF
+1308 NPELALIEF
-1317 IVPAIVIGA
+1317 VVPAIVVGA
-1326 IAALLYFVELRRLS
+1326 IALALYFVELRRLS